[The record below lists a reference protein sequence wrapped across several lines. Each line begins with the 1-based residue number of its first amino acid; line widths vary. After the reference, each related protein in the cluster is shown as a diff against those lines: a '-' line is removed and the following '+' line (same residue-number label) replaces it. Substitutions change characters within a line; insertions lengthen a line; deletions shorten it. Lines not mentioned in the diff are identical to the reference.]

1 MLNIRNEEKNLKRYL
16 KNKVS
21 LNENTVVKILITG
34 TLAFTL
40 TACGGGGGSSSQGI
54 IGAPGIKSPDEK
66 PEEDIKTE
74 TIDKK
79 NEGYEVVG
87 KDVKIEGTITG
98 DTSAKS
104 LTGITAKNSNVES
117 HAEITLASEGS
128 IGISGTT
135 DGKRAVYTIKNN
147 GNISLSGKK
156 SIGMYA
162 KNGVVAENN
171 GVITGSGEGK
181 YQHKNDGTV
190 IEDSFGTIGIGVIN
204 GSKGINNKDIIMAGA
219 YTTGMYAENNSTIEN
234 NGKISLTSK
243 IVRESEFDGDYY
255 YDEDVYSSE
264 RGMRANSNSVAIN
277 NGTITGSGQITGID
291 ARESSQGTNNG
302 NIELESLSQDKDNI
316 VSSGEYY
323 KIVQKQVLSKVR
335 GMIGIDEGTVVINN
349 KNIKLAGN
357 AVGIE
362 VDREASGINSGN
374 ITLNSVEI
382 ETEGYSKGFQEYG
395 IVSDDWQYLEKGK
408 TFSNLVGM
416 YAKSN
421 SKIVNSETGNIVLSG
436 TGFGMKALENSIAEN
451 NGTISVEAG
460 KESWNPTISL
470 ASQEETIYYNWASV
484 VGMSGN
490 ESEIKNNGTINVLY
504 NGIGI
509 NGSDSSNILNMGN
522 INIQSNPNE
531 KIGDLDNV
539 GIALEKGSVGENRGN
554 IIIDSNNGMTS
565 KIENIGV
572 QLIDKES
579 SFINNGKIEIEALG
593 EHIIGIASERE
604 VGGKEIENNGE
615 IKVNYL
621 TSNKEQQEIA
631 IGIAARRSIL
641 NNGKIEIKA
650 NGTRGIG
657 IDSSI
662 WENLENEFKREI
674 LNEKDAEIIV
684 VAGIGK
690 GIVANDNDTKGMVSI
705 KNEGLISITGL
716 LKGENYIT
724 NDDIS
729 TGIEAF
735 SYKENTKGI
744 IINNGRIEVEA
755 LEGSRG
761 IDSFGNDVENNGNI
775 NVIGEDAIGIKV
787 LGEKIKTTAINNR
800 EISINGKNAI
810 GMYAGSNSTAINAE
824 EGVINVGS
832 LAQAG
837 MVADGESALII
848 NKGTINLAQRDG
860 LTEETKDSIA
870 LQSINGG
877 KIENSGTIN
886 IDGDLNLTTGKNSSY
901 VIGTTKDGEYGKIS
915 AKTAKLDG
923 NVVVSTQITK
933 SGFKNEYT
941 LQNVVDAEDITLGDN
956 FKFNSDS
963 LLYDATAKTDT
974 WGNLDATLTRND
986 KTLAD
991 YSTDETKENAEVFGK
1006 YYTEESY
1013 KKLSSDAQS
1022 VISAID
1028 TSSKENLN
1036 KDLGELKPTIYSNIS
1051 RQILDTNKFF
1061 KEQEKEVINT
1071 LGENEYNFAFIGD
1084 YKDVDSKGLIE
1095 GYTSKASGF
1104 IGAINLGNDIF
1115 GTIGYSY
1122 NDIDY
1127 KDNSNG
1133 NIQTIHLGL
1142 NKMLTYEKFDISLGL
1157 NGEYNFNEYNR
1168 EIEFLNRNAK
1178 SDFNSYAVGFTSEIS
1193 RVFGKESYLK
1203 PYLGLDVTYLNY
1215 ESFKEKNAN
1224 SLNVAMDS
1232 QDYVSV
1238 LPKVGIGI
1246 GNKFNNLR
1254 TFANVEY
1261 SYELGNM
1268 NKSQTYM
1275 FEGFEGKAK
1284 LENDNL
1290 ENTLVTTKV
1299 GASYEMN
1306 TLSLTGT
1313 VGKEFGKR
1321 DNTFVTVSLGYKF

>member
-40 TACGGGGGSSSQGI
+40 TACGGGGSSQET
-54 IGAPGIKSPDEK
+54 ANTQSPS
-66 PEEDIKTE
+66 EDIKTE
-74 TIDKK
+74 VINKK
-79 NEGYEVVG
+79 NEGYQVVG
-87 KDVKIEGTITG
+87 KDIKIEGTITG
-98 DTSAKS
+98 DSSVKS
-104 LTGITAKNSNVES
+104 LVGITAKNSNVES
-117 HAEITLASEGS
+117 YAKINLTGEEA

-147 GNISLSGKK
+147 GNISLSGKN

-162 KNGVVAENN
+162 KNGVIAENN

-190 IEDSFGTIGIGVIN
+190 IEDSFGTIGIRVIN
-204 GSKGINNKDIIMAGA
+204 GSKGINNKDIIMDGA

-243 IVRESEFDGDYY
+243 IVVENEIEG
-255 YDEDVYSSE
+255 EVYSSE
-264 RGMRANSNSVAIN
+264 KGMRANSNSVAIN

-291 ARESSQGTNNG
+291 ARESSQGTNDG
-302 NIELESLSQDKDNI
+302 NIELESDI
-316 VSSGEYY
+316 IAISGENS
-323 KIVQKQVLSKVR
+323 KTVVSKVR
-335 GMIGIDEGTVVINN
+335 GMRGRDEGTTVTNN
-349 KNIKLAGN
+349 KIIKLAGK

-362 VDREASGINSGN
+362 VDRKASGVNNGSISLISKNEENYGWTEVVGMSADNSK
-374 ITLNSVEI
+374 ITNNGIIDILN
-382 ETEGYSKGFQEYG
+382 GG
-395 IVSDDWQYLEKGK
+395 IGMQGVNN
-408 TFSNLVGM
+408 SNLV
-416 YAKSN
+416 
-421 SKIVNSETGNIVLSG
+421 
-436 TGFGMKALENSIAEN
+436 N
-451 NGTISVEAG
+451 NGTI
-460 KESWNPTISL
+460 TI
-470 ASQEETIYYNWASV
+470 
-484 VGMSGN
+484 
-490 ESEIKNNGTINVLY
+490 
-504 NGIGI
+504 
-509 NGSDSSNILNMGN
+509 D
-522 INIQSNPNE
+522 
-531 KIGDLDNV
+531 
-539 GIALEKGSVGENRGN
+539 GEG
-554 IIIDSNNGMTS
+554 
-565 KIENIGV
+565 
-572 QLIDKES
+572 
-579 SFINNGKIEIEALG
+579 
-593 EHIIGIASERE
+593 
-604 VGGKEIENNGE
+604 
-615 IKVNYL
+615 
-621 TSNKEQQEIA
+621 
-631 IGIAARRSIL
+631 
-641 NNGKIEIKA
+641 
-650 NGTRGIG
+650 
-657 IDSSI
+657 
-662 WENLENEFKREI
+662 
-674 LNEKDAEIIV
+674 
-684 VAGIGK
+684 
-690 GIVANDNDTKGMVSI
+690 
-705 KNEGLISITGL
+705 
-716 LKGENYIT
+716 
-724 NDDIS
+724 
-729 TGIEAF
+729 
-735 SYKENTKGI
+735 
-744 IINNGRIEVEA
+744 
-755 LEGSRG
+755 
-761 IDSFGNDVENNGNI
+761 
-775 NVIGEDAIGIKV
+775 
-787 LGEKIKTTAINNR
+787 
-800 EISINGKNAI
+800 AI
-810 GMYAGSNSTAINAE
+810 GMYAGANSTAINAE
-824 EGVINVGS
+824 KGIINVGS

-848 NKGTINLAQRDG
+848 NNGTINLAQRDG
-860 LTEETKDSIA
+860 LTEETKESIA

-877 KIENSGTIN
+877 KIENNGTIN

-941 LQNVVDAEDITLGDN
+941 LQNVVDAEDITLGDD

-986 KTLAD
+986 KILAD
-991 YSTDETKENAEVFGK
+991 YSTDETKENAEIFGK
-1006 YYTEESY
+1006 YYAEELY
-1013 KKLSSDAQS
+1013 KNLSSDAQA

-1036 KDLGELKPTIYSNIS
+1036 KNLGELKPTIYSNIS

>member
-40 TACGGGGGSSSQGI
+40 TACGGGGSSQET
-54 IGAPGIKSPDEK
+54 ANTQSPS
-66 PEEDIKTE
+66 EDIKTE
-74 TIDKK
+74 VINKK
-79 NEGYEVVG
+79 NEGYQVVG
-87 KDVKIEGTITG
+87 KDIKIEGTITG
-98 DTSAKS
+98 DSSVKS
-104 LTGITAKNSNVES
+104 LVGITAKNSNVES
-117 HAEITLASEGS
+117 YAKINLTGEEA

-147 GNISLSGKK
+147 GNISLSGKN

-162 KNGVVAENN
+162 ENGVIAENN

-243 IVRESEFDGDYY
+243 IVVENEIEG
-255 YDEDVYSSE
+255 EVYSSE
-264 RGMRANSNSVAIN
+264 KGMRANSNSVAIN

-302 NIELESLSQDKDNI
+302 NIELESDI
-316 VSSGEYY
+316 IASSGENS
-323 KIVQKQVLSKVR
+323 KTVVSKVR
-335 GMIGIDEGTVVINN
+335 GMRGRDEGTTVTNDKI
-349 KNIKLAGN
+349 IKLAGK

-362 VDREASGINSGN
+362 VDRKASGINNGSISLISKNEENYGW
-374 ITLNSVEI
+374 
-382 ETEGYSKGFQEYG
+382 TE
-395 IVSDDWQYLEKGK
+395 V
-408 TFSNLVGM
+408 VGM
-416 YAKSN
+416 SADN
-421 SKIVNSETGNIVLSG
+421 SKIT
-436 TGFGMKALENSIAEN
+436 N
-451 NGTISVEAG
+451 NGTIDILNG
-460 KESWNPTISL
+460 GI
-470 ASQEETIYYNWASV
+470 
-484 VGMSGN
+484 GMQGVNNSN
-490 ESEIKNNGTINVLY
+490 LVNNGTIT
-504 NGIGI
+504 I
-509 NGSDSSNILNMGN
+509 D
-522 INIQSNPNE
+522 
-531 KIGDLDNV
+531 
-539 GIALEKGSVGENRGN
+539 GEG
-554 IIIDSNNGMTS
+554 
-565 KIENIGV
+565 
-572 QLIDKES
+572 
-579 SFINNGKIEIEALG
+579 
-593 EHIIGIASERE
+593 
-604 VGGKEIENNGE
+604 
-615 IKVNYL
+615 
-621 TSNKEQQEIA
+621 
-631 IGIAARRSIL
+631 
-641 NNGKIEIKA
+641 
-650 NGTRGIG
+650 
-657 IDSSI
+657 
-662 WENLENEFKREI
+662 
-674 LNEKDAEIIV
+674 
-684 VAGIGK
+684 
-690 GIVANDNDTKGMVSI
+690 
-705 KNEGLISITGL
+705 
-716 LKGENYIT
+716 
-724 NDDIS
+724 
-729 TGIEAF
+729 
-735 SYKENTKGI
+735 
-744 IINNGRIEVEA
+744 
-755 LEGSRG
+755 
-761 IDSFGNDVENNGNI
+761 
-775 NVIGEDAIGIKV
+775 
-787 LGEKIKTTAINNR
+787 
-800 EISINGKNAI
+800 AI
-810 GMYAGSNSTAINAE
+810 GMYAGANSTAINAE
-824 EGVINVGS
+824 KGIINVGS

-848 NKGTINLAQRDG
+848 NNGTINLAQRDG
-860 LTEETKDSIA
+860 LTEETKESIA

-877 KIENSGTIN
+877 KIENNGTIN

-956 FKFNSDS
+956 FEFNSDS

-974 WGNLDATLTRND
+974 WGNLDATLTRNN
-986 KTLAD
+986 KTLGD
-991 YSTDETKENAEVFGK
+991 YSTEETKENAEIFGK
-1006 YYTEESY
+1006 YYAEELY
-1013 KKLSSDAQS
+1013 KNLSSDAQA

-1036 KDLGELKPTIYSNIS
+1036 KNLGELKPTIYSNIS

-1178 SDFNSYAVGFTSEIS
+1178 SNFNSYAIGFTSEIS

>member
-40 TACGGGGGSSSQGI
+40 TACGGGGSSQET
-54 IGAPGIKSPDEK
+54 ANTQSPS
-66 PEEDIKTE
+66 EDIKTE
-74 TIDKK
+74 VINKK
-79 NEGYEVVG
+79 NEGYQVVG
-87 KDVKIEGTITG
+87 KDIKIEGTITG
-98 DTSAKS
+98 DSSVKS
-104 LTGITAKNSNVES
+104 LVGITAKNSNVES
-117 HAEITLASEGS
+117 YAKINLTGEEA

-147 GNISLSGKK
+147 GNISLSGKN

-162 KNGVVAENN
+162 ENGVIAENN

-204 GSKGINNKDIIMAGA
+204 GSKGINNKDIIMDGA

-243 IVRESEFDGDYY
+243 IVVENEIEG
-255 YDEDVYSSE
+255 EVYSSE
-264 RGMRANSNSVAIN
+264 KGMRASSNSVAIN

-302 NIELESLSQDKDNI
+302 NIELESDI
-316 VSSGEYY
+316 IASSGENS
-323 KIVQKQVLSKVR
+323 KTVVSKVR
-335 GMIGIDEGTVVINN
+335 GMRGRDEGTTVTNN
-349 KNIKLAGN
+349 KIIKLAGK

-362 VDREASGINSGN
+362 VDRKASGVNNGSISLISKNEENYGW
-374 ITLNSVEI
+374 
-382 ETEGYSKGFQEYG
+382 TE
-395 IVSDDWQYLEKGK
+395 V
-408 TFSNLVGM
+408 VGM
-416 YAKSN
+416 SADN
-421 SKIVNSETGNIVLSG
+421 SKIT
-436 TGFGMKALENSIAEN
+436 N
-451 NGTISVEAG
+451 NGTIDILNGGIGMQGINNS
-460 KESWNPTISL
+460 SL
-470 ASQEETIYYNWASV
+470 V
-484 VGMSGN
+484 
-490 ESEIKNNGTINVLY
+490 NNGTIT
-504 NGIGI
+504 I
-509 NGSDSSNILNMGN
+509 D
-522 INIQSNPNE
+522 
-531 KIGDLDNV
+531 
-539 GIALEKGSVGENRGN
+539 GEG
-554 IIIDSNNGMTS
+554 
-565 KIENIGV
+565 
-572 QLIDKES
+572 
-579 SFINNGKIEIEALG
+579 
-593 EHIIGIASERE
+593 
-604 VGGKEIENNGE
+604 
-615 IKVNYL
+615 
-621 TSNKEQQEIA
+621 
-631 IGIAARRSIL
+631 
-641 NNGKIEIKA
+641 
-650 NGTRGIG
+650 
-657 IDSSI
+657 
-662 WENLENEFKREI
+662 
-674 LNEKDAEIIV
+674 
-684 VAGIGK
+684 
-690 GIVANDNDTKGMVSI
+690 
-705 KNEGLISITGL
+705 
-716 LKGENYIT
+716 
-724 NDDIS
+724 
-729 TGIEAF
+729 
-735 SYKENTKGI
+735 
-744 IINNGRIEVEA
+744 
-755 LEGSRG
+755 
-761 IDSFGNDVENNGNI
+761 
-775 NVIGEDAIGIKV
+775 
-787 LGEKIKTTAINNR
+787 
-800 EISINGKNAI
+800 AI
-810 GMYAGSNSTAINAE
+810 GMYAGANSTAINAE
-824 EGVINVGS
+824 KGIINVGS

-974 WGNLDATLTRND
+974 WGNLDATLTRNN
-986 KTLAD
+986 KTLGD
-991 YSTDETKENAEVFGK
+991 YSTEETKENAEIFGK
-1006 YYTEESY
+1006 YYAEELY
-1013 KKLSSDAQS
+1013 KNLSSDAQA

>member
-1 MLNIRNEEKNLKRYL
+1 
-16 KNKVS
+16 
-21 LNENTVVKILITG
+21 
-34 TLAFTL
+34 
-40 TACGGGGGSSSQGI
+40 
-54 IGAPGIKSPDEK
+54 
-66 PEEDIKTE
+66 
-74 TIDKK
+74 
-79 NEGYEVVG
+79 
-87 KDVKIEGTITG
+87 
-98 DTSAKS
+98 
-104 LTGITAKNSNVES
+104 
-117 HAEITLASEGS
+117 
-128 IGISGTT
+128 
-135 DGKRAVYTIKNN
+135 
-147 GNISLSGKK
+147 
-156 SIGMYA
+156 MYA
-162 KNGVVAENN
+162 ENGVIAENN

-204 GSKGINNKDIIMAGA
+204 GSKGINNKDIIMDGA

-243 IVRESEFDGDYY
+243 IVVENEIEG
-255 YDEDVYSSE
+255 EVYSSE
-264 RGMRANSNSVAIN
+264 KGMRANSNSVAIN

-302 NIELESLSQDKDNI
+302 NIELESDI
-316 VSSGEYY
+316 IASSGENS
-323 KIVQKQVLSKVR
+323 KTVVSKVR
-335 GMIGIDEGTVVINN
+335 GMRGRDEGTTVTNDKI
-349 KNIKLAGN
+349 IKLAGK

-362 VDREASGINSGN
+362 VDRKASGINNGSISLISKNEENYGWTEVVGMSADN
-374 ITLNSVEI
+374 SKITNNGIIDILN
-382 ETEGYSKGFQEYG
+382 GG
-395 IVSDDWQYLEKGK
+395 IGMQGVNN
-408 TFSNLVGM
+408 SNLV
-416 YAKSN
+416 
-421 SKIVNSETGNIVLSG
+421 
-436 TGFGMKALENSIAEN
+436 N
-451 NGTISVEAG
+451 NGTI
-460 KESWNPTISL
+460 TI
-470 ASQEETIYYNWASV
+470 
-484 VGMSGN
+484 
-490 ESEIKNNGTINVLY
+490 
-504 NGIGI
+504 
-509 NGSDSSNILNMGN
+509 D
-522 INIQSNPNE
+522 
-531 KIGDLDNV
+531 
-539 GIALEKGSVGENRGN
+539 GEG
-554 IIIDSNNGMTS
+554 
-565 KIENIGV
+565 
-572 QLIDKES
+572 
-579 SFINNGKIEIEALG
+579 
-593 EHIIGIASERE
+593 
-604 VGGKEIENNGE
+604 
-615 IKVNYL
+615 
-621 TSNKEQQEIA
+621 
-631 IGIAARRSIL
+631 
-641 NNGKIEIKA
+641 
-650 NGTRGIG
+650 
-657 IDSSI
+657 
-662 WENLENEFKREI
+662 
-674 LNEKDAEIIV
+674 
-684 VAGIGK
+684 
-690 GIVANDNDTKGMVSI
+690 
-705 KNEGLISITGL
+705 
-716 LKGENYIT
+716 
-724 NDDIS
+724 
-729 TGIEAF
+729 
-735 SYKENTKGI
+735 
-744 IINNGRIEVEA
+744 
-755 LEGSRG
+755 
-761 IDSFGNDVENNGNI
+761 
-775 NVIGEDAIGIKV
+775 
-787 LGEKIKTTAINNR
+787 
-800 EISINGKNAI
+800 AI
-810 GMYAGSNSTAINAE
+810 GMYAGANSTAINAE
-824 EGVINVGS
+824 KGIINVGS

-848 NKGTINLAQRDG
+848 NNGTINLAQRDG
-860 LTEETKDSIA
+860 LTEETKESIA

-877 KIENSGTIN
+877 KIENNGTIN

-956 FKFNSDS
+956 FEFNSDS

-974 WGNLDATLTRND
+974 WGNLDATLTRNN
-986 KTLAD
+986 KTLGD
-991 YSTDETKENAEVFGK
+991 YSTEETKENAEIFGK
-1006 YYTEESY
+1006 YYAEELY
-1013 KKLSSDAQS
+1013 KNLSSDAQA

-1036 KDLGELKPTIYSNIS
+1036 KNLGELKPTIYSNIS

-1193 RVFGKESYLK
+1193 RVFGKESYLT
-1203 PYLGLDVTYLNY
+1203 PYLGLDVTYLNH

>member
-40 TACGGGGGSSSQGI
+40 TACGGGGSSQET
-54 IGAPGIKSPDEK
+54 ANTQSPS
-66 PEEDIKTE
+66 EDIKTE
-74 TIDKK
+74 VINKK
-79 NEGYEVVG
+79 NEGYQVVG
-87 KDVKIEGTITG
+87 KDIKIEGTITG
-98 DTSAKS
+98 DSSVKS
-104 LTGITAKNSNVES
+104 LVGITAKNSNVES
-117 HAEITLASEGS
+117 YAKINLTGEEA

-147 GNISLSGKK
+147 GNISLSGKN

-162 KNGVVAENN
+162 ENGVIAENN

-204 GSKGINNKDIIMAGA
+204 GSKGINNKDIIMTGA
-219 YTTGMYAENNSTIEN
+219 YTTGMYAKNNSTIEN

-243 IVRESEFDGDYY
+243 IVVENEIEG
-255 YDEDVYSSE
+255 EVYSSE
-264 RGMRANSNSVAIN
+264 KGMRANSNSVAIN

-291 ARESSQGTNNG
+291 ARESSQGTNDG
-302 NIELESLSQDKDNI
+302 NIELESDI
-316 VSSGEYY
+316 IASSGENS
-323 KIVQKQVLSKVR
+323 KTVVSKVR
-335 GMIGIDEGTVVINN
+335 GMRGRDEGTTVTNDKI
-349 KNIKLAGN
+349 IKLAGK

-362 VDREASGINSGN
+362 VDRKASGINNGSISLISKNEENYGWTEVVGMSADN
-374 ITLNSVEI
+374 SKITNNGIIDILN
-382 ETEGYSKGFQEYG
+382 GG
-395 IVSDDWQYLEKGK
+395 IGMQGVNN
-408 TFSNLVGM
+408 SNLV
-416 YAKSN
+416 
-421 SKIVNSETGNIVLSG
+421 
-436 TGFGMKALENSIAEN
+436 N
-451 NGTISVEAG
+451 NGTI
-460 KESWNPTISL
+460 TI
-470 ASQEETIYYNWASV
+470 
-484 VGMSGN
+484 
-490 ESEIKNNGTINVLY
+490 
-504 NGIGI
+504 
-509 NGSDSSNILNMGN
+509 D
-522 INIQSNPNE
+522 
-531 KIGDLDNV
+531 
-539 GIALEKGSVGENRGN
+539 GEG
-554 IIIDSNNGMTS
+554 
-565 KIENIGV
+565 
-572 QLIDKES
+572 
-579 SFINNGKIEIEALG
+579 
-593 EHIIGIASERE
+593 
-604 VGGKEIENNGE
+604 
-615 IKVNYL
+615 
-621 TSNKEQQEIA
+621 
-631 IGIAARRSIL
+631 
-641 NNGKIEIKA
+641 
-650 NGTRGIG
+650 
-657 IDSSI
+657 
-662 WENLENEFKREI
+662 
-674 LNEKDAEIIV
+674 
-684 VAGIGK
+684 
-690 GIVANDNDTKGMVSI
+690 
-705 KNEGLISITGL
+705 
-716 LKGENYIT
+716 
-724 NDDIS
+724 
-729 TGIEAF
+729 
-735 SYKENTKGI
+735 
-744 IINNGRIEVEA
+744 
-755 LEGSRG
+755 
-761 IDSFGNDVENNGNI
+761 
-775 NVIGEDAIGIKV
+775 
-787 LGEKIKTTAINNR
+787 
-800 EISINGKNAI
+800 AI
-810 GMYAGSNSTAINAE
+810 GMYAGANSTAINAE
-824 EGVINVGS
+824 KGIINVGS

-848 NKGTINLAQRDG
+848 NNGTINLAQRDG
-860 LTEETKDSIA
+860 LTEETKESIA

-877 KIENSGTIN
+877 KIENNGTIN

-956 FKFNSDS
+956 FEFNSDS

-974 WGNLDATLTRND
+974 WGNLDATLTRNN
-986 KTLAD
+986 KTLGD
-991 YSTDETKENAEVFGK
+991 YSTEETKENAEIFGK
-1006 YYTEESY
+1006 YYAEELY
-1013 KKLSSDAQS
+1013 KNLSSDAQA

-1036 KDLGELKPTIYSNIS
+1036 KNLGELKPTIYSNIS

>member
-16 KNKVS
+16 KNKIS
-21 LNENTVVKILITG
+21 LNENTIVKILITG

-40 TACGGGGGSSSQGI
+40 TACGGGGGSSSQGT
-54 IGAPGIKSPDEK
+54 IGAPGIESPDEK

-117 HAEITLASEGS
+117 HAEITLASERS

-162 KNGVVAENN
+162 ENGVVAENN

-243 IVRESEFDGDYY
+243 IVRESGFDGDYY

-264 RGMRANSNSVAIN
+264 KGMRANSNSVAIN

-302 NIELESLSQDKDNI
+302 NIELESDI
-316 VSSGEYY
+316 IASSGENS
-323 KIVQKQVLSKVR
+323 KTVVSKVR
-335 GMIGIDEGTVVINN
+335 GMRGRDEGTTVTNDKI
-349 KNIKLAGN
+349 IKLAGK

-362 VDREASGINSGN
+362 VDRKASGINNGSISLISKNEENYGWTEVVGMSADN
-374 ITLNSVEI
+374 SKITNNGIIDILN
-382 ETEGYSKGFQEYG
+382 GG
-395 IVSDDWQYLEKGK
+395 IGMQGVNN
-408 TFSNLVGM
+408 SNLV
-416 YAKSN
+416 
-421 SKIVNSETGNIVLSG
+421 
-436 TGFGMKALENSIAEN
+436 N
-451 NGTISVEAG
+451 NGTI
-460 KESWNPTISL
+460 TI
-470 ASQEETIYYNWASV
+470 
-484 VGMSGN
+484 
-490 ESEIKNNGTINVLY
+490 
-504 NGIGI
+504 
-509 NGSDSSNILNMGN
+509 D
-522 INIQSNPNE
+522 
-531 KIGDLDNV
+531 
-539 GIALEKGSVGENRGN
+539 GEG
-554 IIIDSNNGMTS
+554 
-565 KIENIGV
+565 
-572 QLIDKES
+572 
-579 SFINNGKIEIEALG
+579 
-593 EHIIGIASERE
+593 
-604 VGGKEIENNGE
+604 
-615 IKVNYL
+615 
-621 TSNKEQQEIA
+621 
-631 IGIAARRSIL
+631 
-641 NNGKIEIKA
+641 
-650 NGTRGIG
+650 
-657 IDSSI
+657 
-662 WENLENEFKREI
+662 
-674 LNEKDAEIIV
+674 
-684 VAGIGK
+684 
-690 GIVANDNDTKGMVSI
+690 
-705 KNEGLISITGL
+705 
-716 LKGENYIT
+716 
-724 NDDIS
+724 
-729 TGIEAF
+729 
-735 SYKENTKGI
+735 
-744 IINNGRIEVEA
+744 
-755 LEGSRG
+755 
-761 IDSFGNDVENNGNI
+761 
-775 NVIGEDAIGIKV
+775 
-787 LGEKIKTTAINNR
+787 
-800 EISINGKNAI
+800 AI
-810 GMYAGSNSTAINAE
+810 GMYAGANSTAINAE
-824 EGVINVGS
+824 KGIINVGS

-901 VIGTTKDGEYGKIS
+901 VIRTTKDGEYGKIS

>member
-16 KNKVS
+16 KNKIS
-21 LNENTVVKILITG
+21 LNENTIVKILITG

-40 TACGGGGGSSSQGI
+40 TACGGGGGSSSQGT
-54 IGAPGIKSPDEK
+54 IGAPGIESPDEK

-98 DTSAKS
+98 DTTAKS

-117 HAEITLASEGS
+117 HAEITLASEGA

-147 GNISLSGKK
+147 GNISLSGKN

-162 KNGVVAENN
+162 ENGVIAENN
-171 GVITGSGEGK
+171 GVITGRGEGK
-181 YQHKNDGTV
+181 YQQKNDGTV

-204 GSKGINNKDIIMAGA
+204 GSKGINNKDIIMDGA
-219 YTTGMYAENNSTIEN
+219 YTIGMYAEENSTIEN
-234 NGKISLTSK
+234 NGNISLTSK
-243 IVRESEFDGDYY
+243 IVVENEIEG
-255 YDEDVYSSE
+255 EVYSSE
-264 RGMRANSNSVAIN
+264 RGMRANSNSIAIN

-291 ARESSQGTNNG
+291 ARESSQGTNDG
-302 NIELESLSQDKDNI
+302 NIELESDI
-316 VSSGEYY
+316 IAISGENS
-323 KIVQKQVLSKVR
+323 KTVVSKVR
-335 GMIGIDEGTVVINN
+335 GMRGRDEGTTVTNN
-349 KNIKLAGN
+349 KIIKLAGK

-362 VDREASGINSGN
+362 VDRKASGVNNGSISLISKNEENYGW
-374 ITLNSVEI
+374 
-382 ETEGYSKGFQEYG
+382 TE
-395 IVSDDWQYLEKGK
+395 V
-408 TFSNLVGM
+408 VGM
-416 YAKSN
+416 SADN
-421 SKIVNSETGNIVLSG
+421 SKIT
-436 TGFGMKALENSIAEN
+436 N
-451 NGTISVEAG
+451 NGTIDILNGGIGMQGINNS
-460 KESWNPTISL
+460 SL
-470 ASQEETIYYNWASV
+470 V
-484 VGMSGN
+484 
-490 ESEIKNNGTINVLY
+490 NNGTIN
-504 NGIGI
+504 I
-509 NGSDSSNILNMGN
+509 D
-522 INIQSNPNE
+522 
-531 KIGDLDNV
+531 
-539 GIALEKGSVGENRGN
+539 GEN
-554 IIIDSNNGMTS
+554 S
-565 KIENIGV
+565 
-572 QLIDKES
+572 
-579 SFINNGKIEIEALG
+579 
-593 EHIIGIASERE
+593 
-604 VGGKEIENNGE
+604 
-615 IKVNYL
+615 
-621 TSNKEQQEIA
+621 
-631 IGIAARRSIL
+631 
-641 NNGKIEIKA
+641 
-650 NGTRGIG
+650 
-657 IDSSI
+657 
-662 WENLENEFKREI
+662 
-674 LNEKDAEIIV
+674 
-684 VAGIGK
+684 
-690 GIVANDNDTKGMVSI
+690 
-705 KNEGLISITGL
+705 
-716 LKGENYIT
+716 
-724 NDDIS
+724 
-729 TGIEAF
+729 
-735 SYKENTKGI
+735 
-744 IINNGRIEVEA
+744 
-755 LEGSRG
+755 
-761 IDSFGNDVENNGNI
+761 
-775 NVIGEDAIGIKV
+775 
-787 LGEKIKTTAINNR
+787 
-800 EISINGKNAI
+800 I
-810 GMYAGSNSTAINAE
+810 GMYAGSNSTAINTE
-824 EGVINVGS
+824 KGVINVGS

-886 IDGDLNLTTGKNSSY
+886 IDGDLNLITGKNSSY

-923 NVVVSTQITK
+923 NIVVSTQITK

-963 LLYDATAKTDT
+963 LLYDATAKTDA

-1071 LGENEYNFAFIGD
+1071 LGENDYNFAFIGD

-1224 SLNVAMDS
+1224 SLNVTMNS

-1238 LPKVGIGI
+1238 SPKVGIGV
-1246 GNKFNNLR
+1246 GNKFNNLK

-1290 ENTLVTTKV
+1290 ENALVTTKV

-1306 TLSLTGT
+1306 TLSLAGT

>member
-16 KNKVS
+16 KNKIS

-40 TACGGGGGSSSQGI
+40 TACGGGGSSQET
-54 IGAPGIKSPDEK
+54 ANTQSPS
-66 PEEDIKTE
+66 EDIKTE
-74 TIDKK
+74 VINKK
-79 NEGYEVVG
+79 NEGYQVVG
-87 KDVKIEGTITG
+87 KDIKIEGTITG
-98 DTSAKS
+98 DSSVKS
-104 LTGITAKNSNVES
+104 LVGITAKNSNVES
-117 HAEITLASEGS
+117 YAKINLTGEEA

-147 GNISLSGKK
+147 GKISLSGKN

-162 KNGVVAENN
+162 ENGVIAENN
-171 GVITGSGEGK
+171 GIITGSGEGK

-243 IVRESEFDGDYY
+243 IVVENEIEG
-255 YDEDVYSSE
+255 EVYSSE
-264 RGMRANSNSVAIN
+264 KGMRANSNSVAIN

-302 NIELESLSQDKDNI
+302 NIELESDI
-316 VSSGEYY
+316 IASSGENS
-323 KIVQKQVLSKVR
+323 KTVVSKVR
-335 GMIGIDEGTVVINN
+335 GMRGRDEGTTVTNDKI
-349 KNIKLAGN
+349 IKLAGK

-362 VDREASGINSGN
+362 VDRKASGVNNGSISLISKNEENYGW
-374 ITLNSVEI
+374 
-382 ETEGYSKGFQEYG
+382 TE
-395 IVSDDWQYLEKGK
+395 V
-408 TFSNLVGM
+408 VGM
-416 YAKSN
+416 SADN
-421 SKIVNSETGNIVLSG
+421 SKIT
-436 TGFGMKALENSIAEN
+436 N
-451 NGTISVEAG
+451 NGTIDILNG
-460 KESWNPTISL
+460 GI
-470 ASQEETIYYNWASV
+470 
-484 VGMSGN
+484 GMQGVNNSN
-490 ESEIKNNGTINVLY
+490 LVNNGTIT
-504 NGIGI
+504 I
-509 NGSDSSNILNMGN
+509 D
-522 INIQSNPNE
+522 
-531 KIGDLDNV
+531 
-539 GIALEKGSVGENRGN
+539 GEG
-554 IIIDSNNGMTS
+554 
-565 KIENIGV
+565 
-572 QLIDKES
+572 
-579 SFINNGKIEIEALG
+579 
-593 EHIIGIASERE
+593 
-604 VGGKEIENNGE
+604 
-615 IKVNYL
+615 
-621 TSNKEQQEIA
+621 
-631 IGIAARRSIL
+631 
-641 NNGKIEIKA
+641 
-650 NGTRGIG
+650 
-657 IDSSI
+657 
-662 WENLENEFKREI
+662 
-674 LNEKDAEIIV
+674 
-684 VAGIGK
+684 
-690 GIVANDNDTKGMVSI
+690 
-705 KNEGLISITGL
+705 
-716 LKGENYIT
+716 
-724 NDDIS
+724 
-729 TGIEAF
+729 
-735 SYKENTKGI
+735 
-744 IINNGRIEVEA
+744 
-755 LEGSRG
+755 
-761 IDSFGNDVENNGNI
+761 
-775 NVIGEDAIGIKV
+775 
-787 LGEKIKTTAINNR
+787 
-800 EISINGKNAI
+800 AI
-810 GMYAGSNSTAINAE
+810 GMYAGANSTAINAE
-824 EGVINVGS
+824 KGVINVGS

-837 MVADGESALII
+837 MVADGENAEVI
-848 NKGTINLAQRDG
+848 NYGTINILQRDD
-860 LTEETKDSIA
+860 LTDKNKENFA
-870 LQSINGG
+870 LQAKNNG
-877 KIENSGTIN
+877 KIENHGTIN
-886 IDGDLNLTTGKNSSY
+886 IEGDLNLTTGKDSSY

-941 LQNVVDAEDITLGDN
+941 LQNVVDAEDITLGNN
-956 FKFNSDS
+956 FEFNSDS

-986 KTLAD
+986 KTLGD
-991 YSTDETKENAEVFGK
+991 YSTEETKENAEVFGK
-1006 YYTEESY
+1006 YYAEELY
-1013 KKLSSDAQS
+1013 KNLSSDAQA

-1036 KDLGELKPTIYSNIS
+1036 KNLGELKPTIYSNIS

>member
-40 TACGGGGGSSSQGI
+40 TACGGGGSSQET
-54 IGAPGIKSPDEK
+54 ANTQSPS
-66 PEEDIKTE
+66 EDIKTE
-74 TIDKK
+74 VINKK
-79 NEGYEVVG
+79 NEGYQVVG
-87 KDVKIEGTITG
+87 KDIKIEGTITG
-98 DTSAKS
+98 DSSVKS
-104 LTGITAKNSNVES
+104 LVGITAKNSNVES
-117 HAEITLASEGS
+117 YAKINLTGEEA

-135 DGKRAVYTIKNN
+135 DGKRAIYTIKNN
-147 GNISLSGKK
+147 GNISLSGKN

-162 KNGVVAENN
+162 ENGVIAENN

-190 IEDSFGTIGIGVIN
+190 IEDSFGTIGIRVIN
-204 GSKGINNKDIIMAGA
+204 GSKGINNKDIIMDGA

-243 IVRESEFDGDYY
+243 IVVENEIEG
-255 YDEDVYSSE
+255 EVYSSE
-264 RGMRANSNSVAIN
+264 KGMRANSNSVAIN

-291 ARESSQGTNNG
+291 ARESSQGTNDG
-302 NIELESLSQDKDNI
+302 NIELESDI
-316 VSSGEYY
+316 IAISGENS
-323 KIVQKQVLSKVR
+323 KTVVSKVR
-335 GMIGIDEGTVVINN
+335 GMRGRDEGTTVTNN
-349 KNIKLAGN
+349 KIIKLAGK

-362 VDREASGINSGN
+362 VDRKASGVNNGSISLISKNEENYGW
-374 ITLNSVEI
+374 
-382 ETEGYSKGFQEYG
+382 TE
-395 IVSDDWQYLEKGK
+395 V
-408 TFSNLVGM
+408 VGM
-416 YAKSN
+416 SADN
-421 SKIVNSETGNIVLSG
+421 SKIT
-436 TGFGMKALENSIAEN
+436 N
-451 NGTISVEAG
+451 NGTIDILNGGIGMQGINNS
-460 KESWNPTISL
+460 SL
-470 ASQEETIYYNWASV
+470 V
-484 VGMSGN
+484 
-490 ESEIKNNGTINVLY
+490 NNGTIT
-504 NGIGI
+504 I
-509 NGSDSSNILNMGN
+509 D
-522 INIQSNPNE
+522 
-531 KIGDLDNV
+531 
-539 GIALEKGSVGENRGN
+539 GEG
-554 IIIDSNNGMTS
+554 
-565 KIENIGV
+565 
-572 QLIDKES
+572 
-579 SFINNGKIEIEALG
+579 
-593 EHIIGIASERE
+593 
-604 VGGKEIENNGE
+604 
-615 IKVNYL
+615 
-621 TSNKEQQEIA
+621 
-631 IGIAARRSIL
+631 
-641 NNGKIEIKA
+641 
-650 NGTRGIG
+650 
-657 IDSSI
+657 
-662 WENLENEFKREI
+662 
-674 LNEKDAEIIV
+674 
-684 VAGIGK
+684 
-690 GIVANDNDTKGMVSI
+690 
-705 KNEGLISITGL
+705 
-716 LKGENYIT
+716 
-724 NDDIS
+724 
-729 TGIEAF
+729 
-735 SYKENTKGI
+735 
-744 IINNGRIEVEA
+744 
-755 LEGSRG
+755 
-761 IDSFGNDVENNGNI
+761 
-775 NVIGEDAIGIKV
+775 
-787 LGEKIKTTAINNR
+787 
-800 EISINGKNAI
+800 AI
-810 GMYAGSNSTAINAE
+810 GMYAGANSTAINAE
-824 EGVINVGS
+824 KGIINVGS

-848 NKGTINLAQRDG
+848 NNGTINLAQRNG
-860 LTEETKDSIA
+860 LTEETKESIA

-877 KIENSGTIN
+877 KIENNGTIN
-886 IDGDLNLTTGKNSSY
+886 IDGDLNLTTGKDSSY

-986 KTLAD
+986 KILAD

-1006 YYTEESY
+1006 YYAEELY
-1013 KKLSSDAQS
+1013 KNLSSDAQA

-1028 TSSKENLN
+1028 TRSKENLN
-1036 KDLGELKPTIYSNIS
+1036 KNLGELKPTIYSNIS

>member
-16 KNKVS
+16 KNKIS

-40 TACGGGGGSSSQGI
+40 TACGGGGSSQET
-54 IGAPGIKSPDEK
+54 ANTQFPS
-66 PEEDIKTE
+66 EDIKTE
-74 TIDKK
+74 VINKK
-79 NEGYEVVG
+79 NEGYQVVG
-87 KDVKIEGTITG
+87 KDIKIEGTITG
-98 DTSAKS
+98 DSSVKS
-104 LTGITAKNSNVES
+104 LVGITAKNSNVES
-117 HAEITLASEGS
+117 YAEINLAGEEA

-135 DGKRAVYTIKNN
+135 DGKRAIYTIKNN
-147 GNISLSGKK
+147 GKISLSGKN

-162 KNGVVAENN
+162 ENGVIAENN

-243 IVRESEFDGDYY
+243 IVVENEIEG
-255 YDEDVYSSE
+255 EVYSSE
-264 RGMRANSNSVAIN
+264 KGMRANSNSVAIN

-291 ARESSQGTNNG
+291 ARESSQGTNDG
-302 NIELESLSQDKDNI
+302 NIELESDI
-316 VSSGEYY
+316 IAISGENS
-323 KIVQKQVLSKVR
+323 KTVVSKVR
-335 GMIGIDEGTVVINN
+335 GMRGRDEGTTVTNN
-349 KNIKLAGN
+349 KIIKLAGK

-362 VDREASGINSGN
+362 VDRKASGVNNGSISLISKNEENYGWTEVVGMSADNSK
-374 ITLNSVEI
+374 ITNNGIIDILN
-382 ETEGYSKGFQEYG
+382 GG
-395 IVSDDWQYLEKGK
+395 IGMQGVNN
-408 TFSNLVGM
+408 SNLV
-416 YAKSN
+416 
-421 SKIVNSETGNIVLSG
+421 
-436 TGFGMKALENSIAEN
+436 N
-451 NGTISVEAG
+451 NGTI
-460 KESWNPTISL
+460 TI
-470 ASQEETIYYNWASV
+470 
-484 VGMSGN
+484 
-490 ESEIKNNGTINVLY
+490 
-504 NGIGI
+504 
-509 NGSDSSNILNMGN
+509 D
-522 INIQSNPNE
+522 
-531 KIGDLDNV
+531 
-539 GIALEKGSVGENRGN
+539 GEG
-554 IIIDSNNGMTS
+554 
-565 KIENIGV
+565 
-572 QLIDKES
+572 
-579 SFINNGKIEIEALG
+579 
-593 EHIIGIASERE
+593 
-604 VGGKEIENNGE
+604 
-615 IKVNYL
+615 
-621 TSNKEQQEIA
+621 
-631 IGIAARRSIL
+631 
-641 NNGKIEIKA
+641 
-650 NGTRGIG
+650 
-657 IDSSI
+657 
-662 WENLENEFKREI
+662 
-674 LNEKDAEIIV
+674 
-684 VAGIGK
+684 
-690 GIVANDNDTKGMVSI
+690 
-705 KNEGLISITGL
+705 
-716 LKGENYIT
+716 
-724 NDDIS
+724 
-729 TGIEAF
+729 
-735 SYKENTKGI
+735 
-744 IINNGRIEVEA
+744 
-755 LEGSRG
+755 
-761 IDSFGNDVENNGNI
+761 
-775 NVIGEDAIGIKV
+775 
-787 LGEKIKTTAINNR
+787 
-800 EISINGKNAI
+800 AI
-810 GMYAGSNSTAINAE
+810 GMYAGANSTAINAE
-824 EGVINVGS
+824 KGIINVGS

-848 NKGTINLAQRDG
+848 NNGTINLAQRDG
-860 LTEETKDSIA
+860 LTEETKESIA

-877 KIENSGTIN
+877 KIENNGTIN

-956 FKFNSDS
+956 FEFNSDS

-974 WGNLDATLTRND
+974 WGNLDATLTRNN
-986 KTLAD
+986 KTLGD
-991 YSTDETKENAEVFGK
+991 YSNEETKENAEIFGK
-1006 YYTEESY
+1006 YYVEELY
-1013 KKLSSDAQS
+1013 KNLSSDAQA

-1036 KDLGELKPTIYSNIS
+1036 KNLGELKPTIYSNIS

-1104 IGAINLGNDIF
+1104 IGAINLGNDIL

-1142 NKMLTYEKFDISLGL
+1142 NKILTYEKFDISLGL

-1178 SDFNSYAVGFTSEIS
+1178 SNFNSYAIGFTSEIS

>member
-40 TACGGGGGSSSQGI
+40 TACGGGGSSQET
-54 IGAPGIKSPDEK
+54 ANTQSPS
-66 PEEDIKTE
+66 EDIKTE
-74 TIDKK
+74 VINKK
-79 NEGYEVVG
+79 NEGYQVVG
-87 KDVKIEGTITG
+87 KDIKIEGTITG
-98 DTSAKS
+98 DSSVKS
-104 LTGITAKNSNVES
+104 LVGITAKNSNVES
-117 HAEITLASEGS
+117 YAKINLTGEEA

-147 GNISLSGKK
+147 GNISLSGKN

-162 KNGVVAENN
+162 ENGVIAENN

-204 GSKGINNKDIIMAGA
+204 GSKGINNKDIIMTGA
-219 YTTGMYAENNSTIEN
+219 YTTGMYAKNNSTIEN

-243 IVRESEFDGDYY
+243 IVVENEIEG
-255 YDEDVYSSE
+255 EVYSSE
-264 RGMRANSNSVAIN
+264 KGMRANSNSVAIN

-302 NIELESLSQDKDNI
+302 NIELESDI
-316 VSSGEYY
+316 IAISGENS
-323 KIVQKQVLSKVR
+323 KTVVSKVR
-335 GMIGIDEGTVVINN
+335 GMRGRDEGTTVTNDKI
-349 KNIKLAGN
+349 IKLAGK

-362 VDREASGINSGN
+362 VDRKASGINNGSISLISKNEENYGWTEVVGMSADN
-374 ITLNSVEI
+374 SKITNNGIIDILN
-382 ETEGYSKGFQEYG
+382 GG
-395 IVSDDWQYLEKGK
+395 IGMQGVNN
-408 TFSNLVGM
+408 SNLV
-416 YAKSN
+416 
-421 SKIVNSETGNIVLSG
+421 
-436 TGFGMKALENSIAEN
+436 N
-451 NGTISVEAG
+451 NGTI
-460 KESWNPTISL
+460 TI
-470 ASQEETIYYNWASV
+470 
-484 VGMSGN
+484 
-490 ESEIKNNGTINVLY
+490 
-504 NGIGI
+504 
-509 NGSDSSNILNMGN
+509 D
-522 INIQSNPNE
+522 
-531 KIGDLDNV
+531 
-539 GIALEKGSVGENRGN
+539 GEG
-554 IIIDSNNGMTS
+554 
-565 KIENIGV
+565 
-572 QLIDKES
+572 
-579 SFINNGKIEIEALG
+579 
-593 EHIIGIASERE
+593 
-604 VGGKEIENNGE
+604 
-615 IKVNYL
+615 
-621 TSNKEQQEIA
+621 
-631 IGIAARRSIL
+631 
-641 NNGKIEIKA
+641 
-650 NGTRGIG
+650 
-657 IDSSI
+657 
-662 WENLENEFKREI
+662 
-674 LNEKDAEIIV
+674 
-684 VAGIGK
+684 
-690 GIVANDNDTKGMVSI
+690 
-705 KNEGLISITGL
+705 
-716 LKGENYIT
+716 
-724 NDDIS
+724 
-729 TGIEAF
+729 
-735 SYKENTKGI
+735 
-744 IINNGRIEVEA
+744 
-755 LEGSRG
+755 
-761 IDSFGNDVENNGNI
+761 
-775 NVIGEDAIGIKV
+775 
-787 LGEKIKTTAINNR
+787 
-800 EISINGKNAI
+800 AI
-810 GMYAGSNSTAINAE
+810 GMYAGANSTAINAE
-824 EGVINVGS
+824 KGIINVGS

-848 NKGTINLAQRDG
+848 NNGTINLAQRDG
-860 LTEETKDSIA
+860 LTEETKESIA

-877 KIENSGTIN
+877 KIENNGTIN

-956 FKFNSDS
+956 FEFNSDS

-974 WGNLDATLTRND
+974 WGNLDATLTRNN
-986 KTLAD
+986 KTLGD
-991 YSTDETKENAEVFGK
+991 YSTEETKENAEIFGK
-1006 YYTEESY
+1006 YYAEELY
-1013 KKLSSDAQS
+1013 KNLSSDAQA

-1036 KDLGELKPTIYSNIS
+1036 KNLGELKPTIYSNIS

>member
-40 TACGGGGGSSSQGI
+40 TACGGGGSSQET
-54 IGAPGIKSPDEK
+54 ANTQSPS
-66 PEEDIKTE
+66 EDIKTE
-74 TIDKK
+74 VINKK
-79 NEGYEVVG
+79 NEGYQVVG
-87 KDVKIEGTITG
+87 KDIKIEGTITG
-98 DTSAKS
+98 DSSVKS
-104 LTGITAKNSNVES
+104 LVGITAKNSNVES
-117 HAEITLASEGS
+117 YAKINLAGEEA

-135 DGKRAVYTIKNN
+135 DGKRAIYTIKNN
-147 GNISLSGKK
+147 GKISLSGKN

-162 KNGVVAENN
+162 ENGVIAENN

-204 GSKGINNKDIIMAGA
+204 GSKGINNKDIIMDGA

-243 IVRESEFDGDYY
+243 IVVENEIEG
-255 YDEDVYSSE
+255 EVYSSE
-264 RGMRANSNSVAIN
+264 KGMRASSNSVAIN

-291 ARESSQGTNNG
+291 ARESSQGTNDG
-302 NIELESLSQDKDNI
+302 NIELESDI
-316 VSSGEYY
+316 IAISGENS
-323 KIVQKQVLSKVR
+323 KTVVSKVR
-335 GMIGIDEGTVVINN
+335 GMRGRDEGTTVTNN
-349 KNIKLAGN
+349 KIIKLAGK

-362 VDREASGINSGN
+362 VDRKASGVNNGSISLISKNEENYGWTEVVGMSADNSK
-374 ITLNSVEI
+374 ITNNGIIDILN
-382 ETEGYSKGFQEYG
+382 GG
-395 IVSDDWQYLEKGK
+395 IGMQGVNN
-408 TFSNLVGM
+408 SNLV
-416 YAKSN
+416 
-421 SKIVNSETGNIVLSG
+421 
-436 TGFGMKALENSIAEN
+436 N
-451 NGTISVEAG
+451 NGTI
-460 KESWNPTISL
+460 TI
-470 ASQEETIYYNWASV
+470 
-484 VGMSGN
+484 
-490 ESEIKNNGTINVLY
+490 
-504 NGIGI
+504 
-509 NGSDSSNILNMGN
+509 D
-522 INIQSNPNE
+522 
-531 KIGDLDNV
+531 
-539 GIALEKGSVGENRGN
+539 GEG
-554 IIIDSNNGMTS
+554 
-565 KIENIGV
+565 
-572 QLIDKES
+572 
-579 SFINNGKIEIEALG
+579 
-593 EHIIGIASERE
+593 
-604 VGGKEIENNGE
+604 
-615 IKVNYL
+615 
-621 TSNKEQQEIA
+621 
-631 IGIAARRSIL
+631 
-641 NNGKIEIKA
+641 
-650 NGTRGIG
+650 
-657 IDSSI
+657 
-662 WENLENEFKREI
+662 
-674 LNEKDAEIIV
+674 
-684 VAGIGK
+684 
-690 GIVANDNDTKGMVSI
+690 
-705 KNEGLISITGL
+705 
-716 LKGENYIT
+716 
-724 NDDIS
+724 
-729 TGIEAF
+729 
-735 SYKENTKGI
+735 
-744 IINNGRIEVEA
+744 
-755 LEGSRG
+755 
-761 IDSFGNDVENNGNI
+761 
-775 NVIGEDAIGIKV
+775 
-787 LGEKIKTTAINNR
+787 
-800 EISINGKNAI
+800 AI
-810 GMYAGSNSTAINAE
+810 GMYAGANSTAINAE
-824 EGVINVGS
+824 KGIINVGS

-848 NKGTINLAQRDG
+848 NNGTINLAQRNG
-860 LTEETKDSIA
+860 LTEETKESIA

-877 KIENSGTIN
+877 KIENNGTIN

>member
-16 KNKVS
+16 KNKIS
-21 LNENTVVKILITG
+21 LNENTIVKILITG

-40 TACGGGGGSSSQGI
+40 TACGGGGGSSSQGT
-54 IGAPGIKSPDEK
+54 IGAPGIESPDEK

-162 KNGVVAENN
+162 ENGVVAENN

-190 IEDSFGTIGIGVIN
+190 IEDSFGTIGIVVIN

-219 YTTGMYAENNSTIEN
+219 YTTGMYAENNSTIKN

-243 IVRESEFDGDYY
+243 IVRESGFDGDYY

-362 VDREASGINSGN
+362 VDKKASGINSGN

-382 ETEGYSKGFQEYG
+382 ETEAYSKGFQEDG
-395 IVSDDWQYLEKGK
+395 IISDEWQYLEKGK

-451 NGTISVEAG
+451 NGTI
-460 KESWNPTISL
+460 
-470 ASQEETIYYNWASV
+470 
-484 VGMSGN
+484 
-490 ESEIKNNGTINVLY
+490 NVLY

-509 NGSDSSNILNMGN
+509 NGSDSSNILNTGN

-604 VGGKEIENNGE
+604 VGGEEIENNGE

-631 IGIAARRSIL
+631 IGIAAKRSIL

-657 IDSSI
+657 IDSFI

>member
-40 TACGGGGGSSSQGI
+40 TACGGGGSSQET
-54 IGAPGIKSPDEK
+54 ANTQSPS
-66 PEEDIKTE
+66 EDIKTE
-74 TIDKK
+74 VINKK
-79 NEGYEVVG
+79 NEGYQVVG
-87 KDVKIEGTITG
+87 KDIKIEGTITG
-98 DTSAKS
+98 DSSVKS
-104 LTGITAKNSNVES
+104 LVGITAKNSNVES
-117 HAEITLASEGS
+117 YAEINLAGEEA

-135 DGKRAVYTIKNN
+135 DGKRAIYTIKNN
-147 GNISLSGKK
+147 GKISLSGKN

-162 KNGVVAENN
+162 ENGVIAENN
-171 GVITGSGEGK
+171 GTITGSGEGK

-243 IVRESEFDGDYY
+243 IVVENEIEG
-255 YDEDVYSSE
+255 EVYSSE
-264 RGMRANSNSVAIN
+264 KGMRASSNSVAIN

-302 NIELESLSQDKDNI
+302 NIELESDI
-316 VSSGEYY
+316 IASSGENS
-323 KIVQKQVLSKVR
+323 KTVVSKVR
-335 GMIGIDEGTVVINN
+335 GMRGRDEGTTVTNDKI
-349 KNIKLAGN
+349 IKLAGK

-362 VDREASGINSGN
+362 VDRKASGVNNGSISLISKNEENYGW
-374 ITLNSVEI
+374 
-382 ETEGYSKGFQEYG
+382 TE
-395 IVSDDWQYLEKGK
+395 V
-408 TFSNLVGM
+408 VGM
-416 YAKSN
+416 SADN
-421 SKIVNSETGNIVLSG
+421 SKIT
-436 TGFGMKALENSIAEN
+436 N
-451 NGTISVEAG
+451 NGTIDILNG
-460 KESWNPTISL
+460 GI
-470 ASQEETIYYNWASV
+470 
-484 VGMSGN
+484 GMQGVNNSN
-490 ESEIKNNGTINVLY
+490 LVNNGTIT
-504 NGIGI
+504 I
-509 NGSDSSNILNMGN
+509 D
-522 INIQSNPNE
+522 
-531 KIGDLDNV
+531 
-539 GIALEKGSVGENRGN
+539 GEG
-554 IIIDSNNGMTS
+554 
-565 KIENIGV
+565 
-572 QLIDKES
+572 
-579 SFINNGKIEIEALG
+579 
-593 EHIIGIASERE
+593 
-604 VGGKEIENNGE
+604 
-615 IKVNYL
+615 
-621 TSNKEQQEIA
+621 
-631 IGIAARRSIL
+631 
-641 NNGKIEIKA
+641 
-650 NGTRGIG
+650 
-657 IDSSI
+657 
-662 WENLENEFKREI
+662 
-674 LNEKDAEIIV
+674 
-684 VAGIGK
+684 
-690 GIVANDNDTKGMVSI
+690 
-705 KNEGLISITGL
+705 
-716 LKGENYIT
+716 
-724 NDDIS
+724 
-729 TGIEAF
+729 
-735 SYKENTKGI
+735 
-744 IINNGRIEVEA
+744 
-755 LEGSRG
+755 
-761 IDSFGNDVENNGNI
+761 
-775 NVIGEDAIGIKV
+775 
-787 LGEKIKTTAINNR
+787 
-800 EISINGKNAI
+800 AI
-810 GMYAGSNSTAINAE
+810 GMYAGANSTAINAE
-824 EGVINVGS
+824 KGIINVGS

-848 NKGTINLAQRDG
+848 NNGTINLAQRDG
-860 LTEETKDSIA
+860 LTEETKESIA

-877 KIENSGTIN
+877 KIENNGTIN

-941 LQNVVDAEDITLGDN
+941 LQNVVDAEDITLGDD

-986 KTLAD
+986 KILAD

-1006 YYTEESY
+1006 YYAEELY
-1013 KKLSSDAQS
+1013 KNLSSDAQA

-1036 KDLGELKPTIYSNIS
+1036 KNLGELKPTIYSNIS

>member
-40 TACGGGGGSSSQGI
+40 TACGGGGSSQET
-54 IGAPGIKSPDEK
+54 ANTQSPS
-66 PEEDIKTE
+66 EDIKTE
-74 TIDKK
+74 VINKK
-79 NEGYEVVG
+79 NEGYQVVG
-87 KDVKIEGTITG
+87 KDIKIEGTITG
-98 DTSAKS
+98 DSSVKS
-104 LTGITAKNSNVES
+104 LVGITAKNSNVKSYAKINLTGEK
-117 HAEITLASEGS
+117 A

-147 GNISLSGKK
+147 GNISLSGKN

-162 KNGVVAENN
+162 ENGVIAENN

-190 IEDSFGTIGIGVIN
+190 IEDSFGTIGIEVIN

-243 IVRESEFDGDYY
+243 IVVENEIEG
-255 YDEDVYSSE
+255 EVYSSE
-264 RGMRANSNSVAIN
+264 KGMRANSNSVAIN

-291 ARESSQGTNNG
+291 ARESSQGTNDG
-302 NIELESLSQDKDNI
+302 DIELKSLSQDKDNI
-316 VSSGEYY
+316 ISSGEYY

-335 GMIGIDEGTVVINN
+335 GMRGRDEGTVVINN

-362 VDREASGINSGN
+362 VDKQASGINSGN

-382 ETEGYSKGFQEYG
+382 ETEGYSKGFQEDG

-408 TFSNLVGM
+408 TLSNLVGM

-421 SKIVNSETGNIVLSG
+421 GKIVNSETGNIVLNG
-436 TGFGMKALENSIAEN
+436 TGFGMKAVENSIAEN

-470 ASQEETIYYNWASV
+470 TSQEETIYYNWASV

-490 ESEIKNNGTINVLY
+490 ESEIKNNGTINILH
-504 NGIGI
+504 NGIGMQGVNNSKVI
-509 NGSDSSNILNMGN
+509 NNGIINIAISDSESPIAVGIESENNSVNKGTIEITGKKGVAIGMEIDN
-522 INIQSNPNE
+522 
-531 KIGDLDNV
+531 KIGDVKETINAKDAQIV
-539 GIALEKGSVGENRGN
+539 VQGERVSGITIGN
-554 IIIDSNNGMTS
+554 DS
-565 KIENIGV
+565 
-572 QLIDKES
+572 
-579 SFINNGKIEIEALG
+579 G
-593 EHIIGIASERE
+593 EHLQNL
-604 VGGKEIENNGE
+604 VTNN
-615 IKVNYL
+615 
-621 TSNKEQQEIA
+621 
-631 IGIAARRSIL
+631 
-641 NNGKIEIKA
+641 
-650 NGTRGIG
+650 
-657 IDSSI
+657 
-662 WENLENEFKREI
+662 
-674 LNEKDAEIIV
+674 
-684 VAGIGK
+684 
-690 GIVANDNDTKGMVSI
+690 
-705 KNEGLISITGL
+705 GLISI
-716 LKGENYIT
+716 KGIGTEDVYDT
-724 NDDIS
+724 S
-729 TGIEAF
+729 TGIY
-735 SYKENTKGI
+735 SYNYDTESKGKIVNTWK
-744 IINNGRIEVEA
+744 IEVES
-755 LEGSRG
+755 LCQ
-761 IDSFGNDVENNGNI
+761 
-775 NVIGEDAIGIKV
+775 AIGINSVGDDV
-787 LGEKIKTTAINNR
+787 LNDGT
-800 EISINGKNAI
+800 ISVNGKNAI
-810 GMYAGSNSTAINAE
+810 GIRIERQFSGQNAIATNNGTITIDGEGAIGMYAGANSTAINAE
-824 EGVINVGS
+824 KGIINVGS

-837 MVADGESALII
+837 MVADGENAEVI
-848 NKGTINLAQRDG
+848 NYGTINILQRDD
-860 LTEETKDSIA
+860 LTDENKENFA
-870 LQSINGG
+870 LQAKNNG
-877 KIENSGTIN
+877 KIENHGTIN
-886 IDGDLNLTTGKNSSY
+886 IEGDLNLATGKNSSY

-956 FKFNSDS
+956 FEFNSDS

-974 WGNLDATLTRND
+974 WGNLDATLTRNN
-986 KTLAD
+986 KTLGD
-991 YSTDETKENAEVFGK
+991 YSNEETKENAEIFGK
-1006 YYTEESY
+1006 YYVEELY
-1013 KKLSSDAQS
+1013 KNLSSDAQA

-1036 KDLGELKPTIYSNIS
+1036 KNLGELKPTIYSNIS

>member
-40 TACGGGGGSSSQGI
+40 TACGGGGGSSSQGT
-54 IGAPGIKSPDEK
+54 IGAPGIESPDEK

-117 HAEITLASEGS
+117 HAEITLASEGA

-147 GNISLSGKK
+147 GNISLSGKE

-162 KNGVVAENN
+162 ENGVIAENN

-181 YQHKNDGTV
+181 YQQKNDGTV
-190 IEDSFGTIGIGVIN
+190 IEDSIGTIGIGAIN

-219 YTTGMYAENNSTIEN
+219 YTTGMYAEENSTIEN
-234 NGKISLTSK
+234 NGNISLTSK
-243 IVRESEFDGDYY
+243 IVVENEIEG
-255 YDEDVYSSE
+255 EVYSSE
-264 RGMRANSNSVAIN
+264 RGMRANSNSIAIN

-291 ARESSQGTNNG
+291 ARESSQGTNDG
-302 NIELESLSQDKDNI
+302 NIELESDI
-316 VSSGEYY
+316 IASSGENS
-323 KIVQKQVLSKVR
+323 KTVVSKVR
-335 GMIGIDEGTVVINN
+335 GMRGRDEGTTVTNDKI
-349 KNIKLAGN
+349 IKLAGK

-362 VDREASGINSGN
+362 VDRKASGINNGSISLISKNEENYGWTEVVGMSADN
-374 ITLNSVEI
+374 SKITNNGIIDILN
-382 ETEGYSKGFQEYG
+382 GG
-395 IVSDDWQYLEKGK
+395 IGMQGVNN
-408 TFSNLVGM
+408 SNLV
-416 YAKSN
+416 
-421 SKIVNSETGNIVLSG
+421 
-436 TGFGMKALENSIAEN
+436 N
-451 NGTISVEAG
+451 NGTI
-460 KESWNPTISL
+460 TI
-470 ASQEETIYYNWASV
+470 
-484 VGMSGN
+484 
-490 ESEIKNNGTINVLY
+490 
-504 NGIGI
+504 
-509 NGSDSSNILNMGN
+509 D
-522 INIQSNPNE
+522 
-531 KIGDLDNV
+531 
-539 GIALEKGSVGENRGN
+539 GEG
-554 IIIDSNNGMTS
+554 
-565 KIENIGV
+565 
-572 QLIDKES
+572 
-579 SFINNGKIEIEALG
+579 
-593 EHIIGIASERE
+593 
-604 VGGKEIENNGE
+604 
-615 IKVNYL
+615 
-621 TSNKEQQEIA
+621 
-631 IGIAARRSIL
+631 
-641 NNGKIEIKA
+641 
-650 NGTRGIG
+650 
-657 IDSSI
+657 
-662 WENLENEFKREI
+662 
-674 LNEKDAEIIV
+674 
-684 VAGIGK
+684 
-690 GIVANDNDTKGMVSI
+690 
-705 KNEGLISITGL
+705 
-716 LKGENYIT
+716 
-724 NDDIS
+724 
-729 TGIEAF
+729 
-735 SYKENTKGI
+735 
-744 IINNGRIEVEA
+744 
-755 LEGSRG
+755 
-761 IDSFGNDVENNGNI
+761 
-775 NVIGEDAIGIKV
+775 
-787 LGEKIKTTAINNR
+787 
-800 EISINGKNAI
+800 AI
-810 GMYAGSNSTAINAE
+810 GMYAGANSTAINAE
-824 EGVINVGS
+824 KGIINVGS

-848 NKGTINLAQRDG
+848 NNGTINLAQRDG
-860 LTEETKDSIA
+860 LTEETKESIA

-877 KIENSGTIN
+877 KIENNGTIN

-956 FKFNSDS
+956 FEFNSDS

-974 WGNLDATLTRND
+974 WGNLDATLTRNN
-986 KTLAD
+986 KTLGD
-991 YSTDETKENAEVFGK
+991 YSTEETKENAEIFGK
-1006 YYTEESY
+1006 YYAEELY
-1013 KKLSSDAQS
+1013 KNLSSDAQA

-1036 KDLGELKPTIYSNIS
+1036 KNLGELKPTIYSNIS

-1071 LGENEYNFAFIGD
+1071 LGENDYNFAFIGD

-1224 SLNVAMDS
+1224 SLNVTMNS

-1238 LPKVGIGI
+1238 SPKVGIGV
-1246 GNKFNNLR
+1246 GNKFNNLK

-1261 SYELGNM
+1261 SYELGNT

-1290 ENTLVTTKV
+1290 ENALVTTKV

-1306 TLSLTGT
+1306 TLSLAGT

>member
-16 KNKVS
+16 KNKIS
-21 LNENTVVKILITG
+21 LNENTIVKILITG

-40 TACGGGGGSSSQGI
+40 TACGGGGSSQET
-54 IGAPGIKSPDEK
+54 ANTQSPS
-66 PEEDIKTE
+66 EDIKTE
-74 TIDKK
+74 VINKK
-79 NEGYEVVG
+79 NEGYQVVG
-87 KDVKIEGTITG
+87 KDIKIEGTITG
-98 DTSAKS
+98 DSSVKS
-104 LTGITAKNSNVES
+104 LVGITAKNSNVES
-117 HAEITLASEGS
+117 YAKINLTGEEA

-147 GNISLSGKK
+147 GNISLSGKN

-162 KNGVVAENN
+162 ENGVIAENN

-190 IEDSFGTIGIGVIN
+190 IEDSFGTIGIRVIN
-204 GSKGINNKDIIMAGA
+204 GSKGINNKDIIMDGA

-243 IVRESEFDGDYY
+243 IVVENEIEG
-255 YDEDVYSSE
+255 EVYSPE
-264 RGMRANSNSVAIN
+264 KGMRANSNSVAIN

-291 ARESSQGTNNG
+291 ARESSQGTNDG
-302 NIELESLSQDKDNI
+302 NIELESDI
-316 VSSGEYY
+316 IAISGENS
-323 KIVQKQVLSKVR
+323 KTVVSKVR
-335 GMIGIDEGTVVINN
+335 GMRGRDEGTTVTNN
-349 KNIKLAGN
+349 KIIKLAGK

-362 VDREASGINSGN
+362 VDRKASGVNNGSISLISKNEENYGW
-374 ITLNSVEI
+374 
-382 ETEGYSKGFQEYG
+382 TE
-395 IVSDDWQYLEKGK
+395 V
-408 TFSNLVGM
+408 VGM
-416 YAKSN
+416 SADN
-421 SKIVNSETGNIVLSG
+421 SKIT
-436 TGFGMKALENSIAEN
+436 N
-451 NGTISVEAG
+451 NGTIDILNGGIGMQGVNNSKVINNGIINIAISDS
-460 KESWNPTISL
+460 ESPI
-470 ASQEETIYYNWASV
+470 A
-484 VGMSGN
+484 VGI
-490 ESEIKNNGTINVLY
+490 ESENNSVNKGTIEITGKKGVA
-504 NGIGI
+504 IGMEI
-509 NGSDSSNILNMGN
+509 DN
-522 INIQSNPNE
+522 
-531 KIGDLDNV
+531 KIGDVKETINAKDAQIV
-539 GIALEKGSVGENRGN
+539 VQGERVSGITIGNGS
-554 IIIDSNNGMTS
+554 
-565 KIENIGV
+565 
-572 QLIDKES
+572 
-579 SFINNGKIEIEALG
+579 G
-593 EHIIGIASERE
+593 EHLQNL
-604 VGGKEIENNGE
+604 VTNN
-615 IKVNYL
+615 
-621 TSNKEQQEIA
+621 
-631 IGIAARRSIL
+631 
-641 NNGKIEIKA
+641 
-650 NGTRGIG
+650 
-657 IDSSI
+657 
-662 WENLENEFKREI
+662 
-674 LNEKDAEIIV
+674 
-684 VAGIGK
+684 
-690 GIVANDNDTKGMVSI
+690 
-705 KNEGLISITGL
+705 GLISI
-716 LKGENYIT
+716 KGIGTEDVYDT
-724 NDDIS
+724 S
-729 TGIEAF
+729 TGIY
-735 SYKENTKGI
+735 SYNYDTESKGKIVNTWK
-744 IINNGRIEVEA
+744 IEVES
-755 LEGSRG
+755 LCQ
-761 IDSFGNDVENNGNI
+761 
-775 NVIGEDAIGIKV
+775 AIGINSVGDDV
-787 LGEKIKTTAINNR
+787 LNDGT
-800 EISINGKNAI
+800 ISVNGKNAI
-810 GMYAGSNSTAINAE
+810 GIKIERQFSGQNAIATNNGTITIDGEGAIGMYAGANSTAINAE
-824 EGVINVGS
+824 KGIINVGS

-848 NKGTINLAQRDG
+848 NNGTINLAQRDG
-860 LTEETKDSIA
+860 LTEETKESIA

-877 KIENSGTIN
+877 KIENNGTIN

-923 NVVVSTQITK
+923 DVVVSTQITK

-941 LQNVVDAEDITLGDN
+941 LQNVVDAEDITLGDD

-986 KTLAD
+986 KILAD

-1006 YYTEESY
+1006 YYAEELY
-1013 KKLSSDAQS
+1013 KNLSSDAQA

-1028 TSSKENLN
+1028 TRSKENLN
-1036 KDLGELKPTIYSNIS
+1036 KNLGELKPTIYSNIS

-1224 SLNVAMDS
+1224 SLNIAMDS

>member
-40 TACGGGGGSSSQGI
+40 TACGGGGSSQET
-54 IGAPGIKSPDEK
+54 ANTQSPS
-66 PEEDIKTE
+66 EDIKTE
-74 TIDKK
+74 VINKK
-79 NEGYEVVG
+79 NEGYQVVG
-87 KDVKIEGTITG
+87 KDIKIEGTITG
-98 DTSAKS
+98 DSSVKS
-104 LTGITAKNSNVES
+104 LVGITAKNSNVES
-117 HAEITLASEGS
+117 YAKINLTGEEA

-147 GNISLSGKK
+147 GNISLSGKN

-162 KNGVVAENN
+162 ENGVIAENN

-204 GSKGINNKDIIMAGA
+204 GSKGINNKDIIMDGA

-243 IVRESEFDGDYY
+243 IVVENEIEG
-255 YDEDVYSSE
+255 EVYSSE
-264 RGMRANSNSVAIN
+264 KGMRANSNSVAIN

-291 ARESSQGTNNG
+291 ARESSQGTNDG
-302 NIELESLSQDKDNI
+302 NIELESDI
-316 VSSGEYY
+316 IASSGENS
-323 KIVQKQVLSKVR
+323 KTVVSKVR
-335 GMIGIDEGTVVINN
+335 GMRGRDEGTTVTNN
-349 KNIKLAGN
+349 KIIKLAGK

-362 VDREASGINSGN
+362 VDRKASGINNGSISLISKNEENYGWTEVVGMSADN
-374 ITLNSVEI
+374 SKITNNGIIDILN
-382 ETEGYSKGFQEYG
+382 GG
-395 IVSDDWQYLEKGK
+395 IGMQGVNN
-408 TFSNLVGM
+408 SNLV
-416 YAKSN
+416 
-421 SKIVNSETGNIVLSG
+421 
-436 TGFGMKALENSIAEN
+436 N
-451 NGTISVEAG
+451 NGTI
-460 KESWNPTISL
+460 TI
-470 ASQEETIYYNWASV
+470 
-484 VGMSGN
+484 
-490 ESEIKNNGTINVLY
+490 
-504 NGIGI
+504 
-509 NGSDSSNILNMGN
+509 D
-522 INIQSNPNE
+522 
-531 KIGDLDNV
+531 
-539 GIALEKGSVGENRGN
+539 GEG
-554 IIIDSNNGMTS
+554 
-565 KIENIGV
+565 
-572 QLIDKES
+572 
-579 SFINNGKIEIEALG
+579 
-593 EHIIGIASERE
+593 
-604 VGGKEIENNGE
+604 
-615 IKVNYL
+615 
-621 TSNKEQQEIA
+621 
-631 IGIAARRSIL
+631 
-641 NNGKIEIKA
+641 
-650 NGTRGIG
+650 
-657 IDSSI
+657 
-662 WENLENEFKREI
+662 
-674 LNEKDAEIIV
+674 
-684 VAGIGK
+684 
-690 GIVANDNDTKGMVSI
+690 
-705 KNEGLISITGL
+705 
-716 LKGENYIT
+716 
-724 NDDIS
+724 
-729 TGIEAF
+729 
-735 SYKENTKGI
+735 
-744 IINNGRIEVEA
+744 
-755 LEGSRG
+755 
-761 IDSFGNDVENNGNI
+761 
-775 NVIGEDAIGIKV
+775 
-787 LGEKIKTTAINNR
+787 
-800 EISINGKNAI
+800 AI
-810 GMYAGSNSTAINAE
+810 GMYAGANSTAINAE
-824 EGVINVGS
+824 KGIINVGS

-956 FKFNSDS
+956 FEFNSDS

-974 WGNLDATLTRND
+974 WGNLDATLTRNN
-986 KTLAD
+986 KTLGD
-991 YSTDETKENAEVFGK
+991 YSNEETKENAEIFGK
-1006 YYTEESY
+1006 YYAEELY
-1013 KKLSSDAQS
+1013 KNLSSDAQA

-1036 KDLGELKPTIYSNIS
+1036 KNLGELKPTIYSNIS

>member
-40 TACGGGGGSSSQGI
+40 TACGGGGGSSSQGT
-54 IGAPGIKSPDEK
+54 IGAPGIESPDEK

-117 HAEITLASEGS
+117 HAEITLASEGA

-135 DGKRAVYTIKNN
+135 DGKRAIYTIKNN
-147 GNISLSGKK
+147 GKISLSGKN

-162 KNGVVAENN
+162 ENGVIAENN
-171 GVITGSGEGK
+171 GTITGSGEGK

-243 IVRESEFDGDYY
+243 IVVENEIEG
-255 YDEDVYSSE
+255 EVYSSE
-264 RGMRANSNSVAIN
+264 KGMRASSNSVAIN

-302 NIELESLSQDKDNI
+302 NIELESDI
-316 VSSGEYY
+316 IASSGENS
-323 KIVQKQVLSKVR
+323 KTVVSKVR
-335 GMIGIDEGTVVINN
+335 GMRGRDEGTTVTNDKI
-349 KNIKLAGN
+349 IKLAGK

-362 VDREASGINSGN
+362 VDRKASGVNNGSISLISKNEENYGW
-374 ITLNSVEI
+374 
-382 ETEGYSKGFQEYG
+382 TE
-395 IVSDDWQYLEKGK
+395 V
-408 TFSNLVGM
+408 VGM
-416 YAKSN
+416 SADN
-421 SKIVNSETGNIVLSG
+421 SKIT
-436 TGFGMKALENSIAEN
+436 N
-451 NGTISVEAG
+451 NGTIDILNG
-460 KESWNPTISL
+460 GI
-470 ASQEETIYYNWASV
+470 
-484 VGMSGN
+484 GMQGVNNSN
-490 ESEIKNNGTINVLY
+490 LVNNGTIT
-504 NGIGI
+504 I
-509 NGSDSSNILNMGN
+509 D
-522 INIQSNPNE
+522 
-531 KIGDLDNV
+531 
-539 GIALEKGSVGENRGN
+539 GEG
-554 IIIDSNNGMTS
+554 
-565 KIENIGV
+565 
-572 QLIDKES
+572 
-579 SFINNGKIEIEALG
+579 
-593 EHIIGIASERE
+593 
-604 VGGKEIENNGE
+604 
-615 IKVNYL
+615 
-621 TSNKEQQEIA
+621 
-631 IGIAARRSIL
+631 
-641 NNGKIEIKA
+641 
-650 NGTRGIG
+650 
-657 IDSSI
+657 
-662 WENLENEFKREI
+662 
-674 LNEKDAEIIV
+674 
-684 VAGIGK
+684 
-690 GIVANDNDTKGMVSI
+690 
-705 KNEGLISITGL
+705 
-716 LKGENYIT
+716 
-724 NDDIS
+724 
-729 TGIEAF
+729 
-735 SYKENTKGI
+735 
-744 IINNGRIEVEA
+744 
-755 LEGSRG
+755 
-761 IDSFGNDVENNGNI
+761 
-775 NVIGEDAIGIKV
+775 
-787 LGEKIKTTAINNR
+787 
-800 EISINGKNAI
+800 AI
-810 GMYAGSNSTAINAE
+810 GMYAGANSTAINAE
-824 EGVINVGS
+824 KGIINVGS

-848 NKGTINLAQRDG
+848 NNGTINLAQRDG
-860 LTEETKDSIA
+860 LTEETKESIA

-877 KIENSGTIN
+877 KIENNGTIN

-941 LQNVVDAEDITLGDN
+941 LQNVVDAEDITLGDD

-986 KTLAD
+986 KILAD

-1006 YYTEESY
+1006 YYAEELY
-1013 KKLSSDAQS
+1013 KNLSSDAQA

-1036 KDLGELKPTIYSNIS
+1036 KNLGELKPTIYSNIS

>member
-1 MLNIRNEEKNLKRYL
+1 
-16 KNKVS
+16 
-21 LNENTVVKILITG
+21 
-34 TLAFTL
+34 
-40 TACGGGGGSSSQGI
+40 
-54 IGAPGIKSPDEK
+54 
-66 PEEDIKTE
+66 
-74 TIDKK
+74 
-79 NEGYEVVG
+79 
-87 KDVKIEGTITG
+87 
-98 DTSAKS
+98 
-104 LTGITAKNSNVES
+104 
-117 HAEITLASEGS
+117 
-128 IGISGTT
+128 
-135 DGKRAVYTIKNN
+135 
-147 GNISLSGKK
+147 
-156 SIGMYA
+156 
-162 KNGVVAENN
+162 
-171 GVITGSGEGK
+171 
-181 YQHKNDGTV
+181 
-190 IEDSFGTIGIGVIN
+190 
-204 GSKGINNKDIIMAGA
+204 
-219 YTTGMYAENNSTIEN
+219 
-234 NGKISLTSK
+234 
-243 IVRESEFDGDYY
+243 
-255 YDEDVYSSE
+255 
-264 RGMRANSNSVAIN
+264 MRANSNSVAIN

-302 NIELESLSQDKDNI
+302 NIELESDI
-316 VSSGEYY
+316 IASSGENS
-323 KIVQKQVLSKVR
+323 KTVVSKVR
-335 GMIGIDEGTVVINN
+335 GMRGRDEGTTVTNDKI
-349 KNIKLAGN
+349 IKLAGK

-362 VDREASGINSGN
+362 VDRKASGINNGSISLISKNEENYGWTEVVGMSADN
-374 ITLNSVEI
+374 SKITNNGIIDILN
-382 ETEGYSKGFQEYG
+382 GG
-395 IVSDDWQYLEKGK
+395 IGMQGVNN
-408 TFSNLVGM
+408 SNLV
-416 YAKSN
+416 
-421 SKIVNSETGNIVLSG
+421 
-436 TGFGMKALENSIAEN
+436 N
-451 NGTISVEAG
+451 NGTI
-460 KESWNPTISL
+460 TI
-470 ASQEETIYYNWASV
+470 
-484 VGMSGN
+484 
-490 ESEIKNNGTINVLY
+490 
-504 NGIGI
+504 
-509 NGSDSSNILNMGN
+509 D
-522 INIQSNPNE
+522 
-531 KIGDLDNV
+531 
-539 GIALEKGSVGENRGN
+539 GEG
-554 IIIDSNNGMTS
+554 
-565 KIENIGV
+565 
-572 QLIDKES
+572 
-579 SFINNGKIEIEALG
+579 
-593 EHIIGIASERE
+593 
-604 VGGKEIENNGE
+604 
-615 IKVNYL
+615 
-621 TSNKEQQEIA
+621 
-631 IGIAARRSIL
+631 
-641 NNGKIEIKA
+641 
-650 NGTRGIG
+650 
-657 IDSSI
+657 
-662 WENLENEFKREI
+662 
-674 LNEKDAEIIV
+674 
-684 VAGIGK
+684 
-690 GIVANDNDTKGMVSI
+690 
-705 KNEGLISITGL
+705 
-716 LKGENYIT
+716 
-724 NDDIS
+724 
-729 TGIEAF
+729 
-735 SYKENTKGI
+735 
-744 IINNGRIEVEA
+744 
-755 LEGSRG
+755 
-761 IDSFGNDVENNGNI
+761 
-775 NVIGEDAIGIKV
+775 
-787 LGEKIKTTAINNR
+787 
-800 EISINGKNAI
+800 AI
-810 GMYAGSNSTAINAE
+810 GMYAGANSTAINAE
-824 EGVINVGS
+824 KGIINVGS

-901 VIGTTKDGEYGKIS
+901 VIRTTKDGEYGKIS

>member
-1 MLNIRNEEKNLKRYL
+1 
-16 KNKVS
+16 
-21 LNENTVVKILITG
+21 
-34 TLAFTL
+34 
-40 TACGGGGGSSSQGI
+40 
-54 IGAPGIKSPDEK
+54 
-66 PEEDIKTE
+66 
-74 TIDKK
+74 
-79 NEGYEVVG
+79 
-87 KDVKIEGTITG
+87 
-98 DTSAKS
+98 
-104 LTGITAKNSNVES
+104 
-117 HAEITLASEGS
+117 
-128 IGISGTT
+128 
-135 DGKRAVYTIKNN
+135 
-147 GNISLSGKK
+147 
-156 SIGMYA
+156 MYA
-162 KNGVVAENN
+162 ENGVVAENN

-204 GSKGINNKDIIMAGA
+204 GSKGINNKDIIMDGA

-243 IVRESEFDGDYY
+243 IVVENEIEG
-255 YDEDVYSSE
+255 EVYSSE
-264 RGMRANSNSVAIN
+264 KGMRANSNSVAIN

-316 VSSGEYY
+316 ISSGEYY

-335 GMIGIDEGTVVINN
+335 GMRGRDEGTVVINN

-362 VDREASGINSGN
+362 VDKQASGINSGN

-382 ETEGYSKGFQEYG
+382 ETEGYSKGFQEDG

-470 ASQEETIYYNWASV
+470 TSQEETIYYDWASV

-490 ESEIKNNGTINVLY
+490 ESEIKNNGTINILH
-504 NGIGI
+504 NGIGMQGVNNSKVI
-509 NGSDSSNILNMGN
+509 NNGIINIAISDSESPIAVGIESENNSVNKGTIEITGKKGVAIGMEIDN
-522 INIQSNPNE
+522 
-531 KIGDLDNV
+531 KIGDVKETINAKDAQIV
-539 GIALEKGSVGENRGN
+539 VQGERVSGITIGNGS
-554 IIIDSNNGMTS
+554 
-565 KIENIGV
+565 
-572 QLIDKES
+572 
-579 SFINNGKIEIEALG
+579 G
-593 EHIIGIASERE
+593 EHLQNL
-604 VGGKEIENNGE
+604 VTNN
-615 IKVNYL
+615 
-621 TSNKEQQEIA
+621 
-631 IGIAARRSIL
+631 
-641 NNGKIEIKA
+641 
-650 NGTRGIG
+650 
-657 IDSSI
+657 
-662 WENLENEFKREI
+662 
-674 LNEKDAEIIV
+674 
-684 VAGIGK
+684 
-690 GIVANDNDTKGMVSI
+690 
-705 KNEGLISITGL
+705 GLISI
-716 LKGENYIT
+716 KGIGTEDVYDT
-724 NDDIS
+724 S
-729 TGIEAF
+729 TGIY
-735 SYKENTKGI
+735 SYNYDTESKGKIVNTWK
-744 IINNGRIEVEA
+744 IEVES
-755 LEGSRG
+755 LCQ
-761 IDSFGNDVENNGNI
+761 
-775 NVIGEDAIGIKV
+775 AIGINSVGDDV
-787 LGEKIKTTAINNR
+787 LNDGT
-800 EISINGKNAI
+800 ISVNGKNAI
-810 GMYAGSNSTAINAE
+810 GIKIERQFSGQNAIATNNGTITIDGEGAIGMYAGANSTAINAE
-824 EGVINVGS
+824 KGIINVGS

-837 MVADGESALII
+837 MVADGENAEVI
-848 NKGTINLAQRDG
+848 NYGTINILQRDD
-860 LTEETKDSIA
+860 LTDENKENFA
-870 LQSINGG
+870 LQAKNNG
-877 KIENSGTIN
+877 KIENHGTIN
-886 IDGDLNLTTGKNSSY
+886 IEGDLNLATGKNSSY
-901 VIGTTKDGEYGKIS
+901 VIGTTKDGEYGEIS

-956 FKFNSDS
+956 FEFNSDS

-974 WGNLDATLTRND
+974 WGNLDATLTRNN
-986 KTLAD
+986 KTLGD
-991 YSTDETKENAEVFGK
+991 YSNEETKENAEIFGK
-1006 YYTEESY
+1006 YYVEELY
-1013 KKLSSDAQS
+1013 KNLSSDAQA

-1036 KDLGELKPTIYSNIS
+1036 KNLGELKPTIYSNIS

>member
-40 TACGGGGGSSSQGI
+40 TACGGGGSSQET
-54 IGAPGIKSPDEK
+54 ANTQSPS
-66 PEEDIKTE
+66 EDIKTE
-74 TIDKK
+74 VINKK
-79 NEGYEVVG
+79 NEGYQVVG
-87 KDVKIEGTITG
+87 KDIKIEGTITG
-98 DTSAKS
+98 DSSVKS
-104 LTGITAKNSNVES
+104 LVGITAKNSNVES
-117 HAEITLASEGS
+117 YAKINLTGEEA

-147 GNISLSGKK
+147 GNISLSGKN

-162 KNGVVAENN
+162 ENGVIAENN

-204 GSKGINNKDIIMAGA
+204 GSKGINNKDIIMDGA

-243 IVRESEFDGDYY
+243 IVVENEIEG
-255 YDEDVYSSE
+255 EVYSSE
-264 RGMRANSNSVAIN
+264 KGMRASSNSVAIN

-302 NIELESLSQDKDNI
+302 NIELESDI
-316 VSSGEYY
+316 IASSGENS
-323 KIVQKQVLSKVR
+323 KTVVSKVR
-335 GMIGIDEGTVVINN
+335 GMRGRDEGTTVTNDKI
-349 KNIKLAGN
+349 IKLAGK

-362 VDREASGINSGN
+362 VDRKASGINNGSISLISKNEENYGWTEVVGMSADN
-374 ITLNSVEI
+374 SKITNNGIIDILN
-382 ETEGYSKGFQEYG
+382 GG
-395 IVSDDWQYLEKGK
+395 IGMQGVNN
-408 TFSNLVGM
+408 SNLV
-416 YAKSN
+416 
-421 SKIVNSETGNIVLSG
+421 
-436 TGFGMKALENSIAEN
+436 N
-451 NGTISVEAG
+451 NGTI
-460 KESWNPTISL
+460 TI
-470 ASQEETIYYNWASV
+470 
-484 VGMSGN
+484 
-490 ESEIKNNGTINVLY
+490 
-504 NGIGI
+504 
-509 NGSDSSNILNMGN
+509 D
-522 INIQSNPNE
+522 
-531 KIGDLDNV
+531 
-539 GIALEKGSVGENRGN
+539 GEG
-554 IIIDSNNGMTS
+554 
-565 KIENIGV
+565 
-572 QLIDKES
+572 
-579 SFINNGKIEIEALG
+579 
-593 EHIIGIASERE
+593 
-604 VGGKEIENNGE
+604 
-615 IKVNYL
+615 
-621 TSNKEQQEIA
+621 
-631 IGIAARRSIL
+631 
-641 NNGKIEIKA
+641 
-650 NGTRGIG
+650 
-657 IDSSI
+657 
-662 WENLENEFKREI
+662 
-674 LNEKDAEIIV
+674 
-684 VAGIGK
+684 
-690 GIVANDNDTKGMVSI
+690 
-705 KNEGLISITGL
+705 
-716 LKGENYIT
+716 
-724 NDDIS
+724 
-729 TGIEAF
+729 
-735 SYKENTKGI
+735 
-744 IINNGRIEVEA
+744 
-755 LEGSRG
+755 
-761 IDSFGNDVENNGNI
+761 
-775 NVIGEDAIGIKV
+775 
-787 LGEKIKTTAINNR
+787 
-800 EISINGKNAI
+800 AI
-810 GMYAGSNSTAINAE
+810 GMYAGANSTAINAE
-824 EGVINVGS
+824 KGIINVGS

>member
-40 TACGGGGGSSSQGI
+40 TACGGGGSSQET
-54 IGAPGIKSPDEK
+54 ANTQSPS
-66 PEEDIKTE
+66 EDIKTE
-74 TIDKK
+74 VINKK
-79 NEGYEVVG
+79 NEGYQVVG
-87 KDVKIEGTITG
+87 KDIKIEGTITG
-98 DTSAKS
+98 DSSVKS
-104 LTGITAKNSNVES
+104 LVGITAKNSNVES
-117 HAEITLASEGS
+117 YAKINLTGEEA

-147 GNISLSGKK
+147 GNISLSGKN

-162 KNGVVAENN
+162 ENGVIAENN

-243 IVRESEFDGDYY
+243 IVVENEIEG
-255 YDEDVYSSE
+255 EVYSSE
-264 RGMRANSNSVAIN
+264 KGMRANSNSVAIN

-291 ARESSQGTNNG
+291 ARESSQGTNDG
-302 NIELESLSQDKDNI
+302 NIELESDI
-316 VSSGEYY
+316 IAISGENS
-323 KIVQKQVLSKVR
+323 KTVVSKVR
-335 GMIGIDEGTVVINN
+335 GMRGRDEGTTVTNN
-349 KNIKLAGN
+349 KIIKLAGK

-362 VDREASGINSGN
+362 VDRKASGVNNGSISLISKNEENYGW
-374 ITLNSVEI
+374 
-382 ETEGYSKGFQEYG
+382 TE
-395 IVSDDWQYLEKGK
+395 V
-408 TFSNLVGM
+408 VGM
-416 YAKSN
+416 SADN
-421 SKIVNSETGNIVLSG
+421 SKIT
-436 TGFGMKALENSIAEN
+436 N
-451 NGTISVEAG
+451 NGTIDILNGGIGMQGINNS
-460 KESWNPTISL
+460 SL
-470 ASQEETIYYNWASV
+470 V
-484 VGMSGN
+484 
-490 ESEIKNNGTINVLY
+490 NNGTIT
-504 NGIGI
+504 I
-509 NGSDSSNILNMGN
+509 D
-522 INIQSNPNE
+522 
-531 KIGDLDNV
+531 
-539 GIALEKGSVGENRGN
+539 GEG
-554 IIIDSNNGMTS
+554 
-565 KIENIGV
+565 
-572 QLIDKES
+572 
-579 SFINNGKIEIEALG
+579 
-593 EHIIGIASERE
+593 
-604 VGGKEIENNGE
+604 
-615 IKVNYL
+615 
-621 TSNKEQQEIA
+621 
-631 IGIAARRSIL
+631 
-641 NNGKIEIKA
+641 
-650 NGTRGIG
+650 
-657 IDSSI
+657 
-662 WENLENEFKREI
+662 
-674 LNEKDAEIIV
+674 
-684 VAGIGK
+684 
-690 GIVANDNDTKGMVSI
+690 
-705 KNEGLISITGL
+705 
-716 LKGENYIT
+716 
-724 NDDIS
+724 
-729 TGIEAF
+729 
-735 SYKENTKGI
+735 
-744 IINNGRIEVEA
+744 
-755 LEGSRG
+755 
-761 IDSFGNDVENNGNI
+761 
-775 NVIGEDAIGIKV
+775 
-787 LGEKIKTTAINNR
+787 
-800 EISINGKNAI
+800 AI
-810 GMYAGSNSTAINAE
+810 GMYAGANSTAINAE
-824 EGVINVGS
+824 KGIINVGS

-848 NKGTINLAQRDG
+848 NNGTINLAQRDG
-860 LTEETKDSIA
+860 LTEETKESIA

-877 KIENSGTIN
+877 KIENNGTIN

-956 FKFNSDS
+956 FEFNSDS

-1104 IGAINLGNDIF
+1104 IGAINLGNDIL

>member
-16 KNKVS
+16 KNKIS
-21 LNENTVVKILITG
+21 LNENTIVKILITG

-40 TACGGGGGSSSQGI
+40 TACGGGGGSSSQGT
-54 IGAPGIKSPDEK
+54 IGAPGIESPDEK

-117 HAEITLASEGS
+117 HAEITLASEGA

-147 GNISLSGKK
+147 GNISLSGKE

-162 KNGVVAENN
+162 ENGVIAENN

-181 YQHKNDGTV
+181 YQQKNDGTV
-190 IEDSFGTIGIGVIN
+190 IKDSIGTIGIRAIN

-219 YTTGMYAENNSTIEN
+219 YTTGMYAEENSTIEN
-234 NGKISLTSK
+234 NGNISLTSK
-243 IVRESEFDGDYY
+243 IVVENEIEG
-255 YDEDVYSSE
+255 EVYSSE
-264 RGMRANSNSVAIN
+264 RGMRANSNSIAIN

-291 ARESSQGTNNG
+291 ARESSQGTNDG
-302 NIELESLSQDKDNI
+302 NIELESDI
-316 VSSGEYY
+316 IAISGENS
-323 KIVQKQVLSKVR
+323 KTVVSKVR
-335 GMIGIDEGTVVINN
+335 GMRGRDEGTTVTNN
-349 KNIKLAGN
+349 KIIKLAGK

-362 VDREASGINSGN
+362 VDRKASGVNNGSISL
-374 ITLNSVEI
+374 I
-382 ETEGYSKGFQEYG
+382 SKNEENYG
-395 IVSDDWQYLEKGK
+395 WSEV
-408 TFSNLVGM
+408 VGM
-416 YAKSN
+416 SADN
-421 SKIVNSETGNIVLSG
+421 SKIT
-436 TGFGMKALENSIAEN
+436 N
-451 NGTISVEAG
+451 NGTIDILNGGIGMQGINNS
-460 KESWNPTISL
+460 SL
-470 ASQEETIYYNWASV
+470 V
-484 VGMSGN
+484 
-490 ESEIKNNGTINVLY
+490 NNGTIN
-504 NGIGI
+504 I
-509 NGSDSSNILNMGN
+509 D
-522 INIQSNPNE
+522 
-531 KIGDLDNV
+531 
-539 GIALEKGSVGENRGN
+539 GEN
-554 IIIDSNNGMTS
+554 S
-565 KIENIGV
+565 
-572 QLIDKES
+572 
-579 SFINNGKIEIEALG
+579 
-593 EHIIGIASERE
+593 
-604 VGGKEIENNGE
+604 
-615 IKVNYL
+615 
-621 TSNKEQQEIA
+621 
-631 IGIAARRSIL
+631 
-641 NNGKIEIKA
+641 
-650 NGTRGIG
+650 
-657 IDSSI
+657 
-662 WENLENEFKREI
+662 
-674 LNEKDAEIIV
+674 
-684 VAGIGK
+684 
-690 GIVANDNDTKGMVSI
+690 
-705 KNEGLISITGL
+705 
-716 LKGENYIT
+716 
-724 NDDIS
+724 
-729 TGIEAF
+729 
-735 SYKENTKGI
+735 
-744 IINNGRIEVEA
+744 
-755 LEGSRG
+755 
-761 IDSFGNDVENNGNI
+761 
-775 NVIGEDAIGIKV
+775 
-787 LGEKIKTTAINNR
+787 
-800 EISINGKNAI
+800 I
-810 GMYAGSNSTAINAE
+810 GMYAGSNSTAINTE

-923 NVVVSTQITK
+923 NIVVSTQITK

-1006 YYTEESY
+1006 YYTEESC

-1178 SDFNSYAVGFTSEIS
+1178 SDFNSYAIGFSSEIS

>member
-40 TACGGGGGSSSQGI
+40 TACGGGGSSQET
-54 IGAPGIKSPDEK
+54 ANTQSPS
-66 PEEDIKTE
+66 EDIKTE
-74 TIDKK
+74 VINKK
-79 NEGYEVVG
+79 NEGYQVVG
-87 KDVKIEGTITG
+87 KDIKIEGTITG
-98 DTSAKS
+98 DSSVKS
-104 LTGITAKNSNVES
+104 LVGITAKNSNVES
-117 HAEITLASEGS
+117 YAKINLAGEEA

-135 DGKRAVYTIKNN
+135 DGKRAIYTIKNN
-147 GNISLSGKK
+147 GKISLSGKN

-162 KNGVVAENN
+162 ENGVIAENN
-171 GVITGSGEGK
+171 GAITGSGEGK

-243 IVRESEFDGDYY
+243 IVVENEIEG
-255 YDEDVYSSE
+255 EVYSSE
-264 RGMRANSNSVAIN
+264 KGMRASSNSVAIN

-302 NIELESLSQDKDNI
+302 NIELESDI
-316 VSSGEYY
+316 IASSGENS
-323 KIVQKQVLSKVR
+323 KTVVSKVR
-335 GMIGIDEGTVVINN
+335 GMRGRDEGTTVTNDKI
-349 KNIKLAGN
+349 IKLAGK

-362 VDREASGINSGN
+362 VDRKASGINNGSISLISKNEENYGWTEVVGMSADN
-374 ITLNSVEI
+374 SKITNNGIIDILN
-382 ETEGYSKGFQEYG
+382 GG
-395 IVSDDWQYLEKGK
+395 IGMQGVNN
-408 TFSNLVGM
+408 SNLV
-416 YAKSN
+416 
-421 SKIVNSETGNIVLSG
+421 
-436 TGFGMKALENSIAEN
+436 N
-451 NGTISVEAG
+451 NGTI
-460 KESWNPTISL
+460 TI
-470 ASQEETIYYNWASV
+470 
-484 VGMSGN
+484 
-490 ESEIKNNGTINVLY
+490 
-504 NGIGI
+504 
-509 NGSDSSNILNMGN
+509 D
-522 INIQSNPNE
+522 
-531 KIGDLDNV
+531 
-539 GIALEKGSVGENRGN
+539 GEG
-554 IIIDSNNGMTS
+554 
-565 KIENIGV
+565 
-572 QLIDKES
+572 
-579 SFINNGKIEIEALG
+579 
-593 EHIIGIASERE
+593 
-604 VGGKEIENNGE
+604 
-615 IKVNYL
+615 
-621 TSNKEQQEIA
+621 
-631 IGIAARRSIL
+631 
-641 NNGKIEIKA
+641 
-650 NGTRGIG
+650 
-657 IDSSI
+657 
-662 WENLENEFKREI
+662 
-674 LNEKDAEIIV
+674 
-684 VAGIGK
+684 
-690 GIVANDNDTKGMVSI
+690 
-705 KNEGLISITGL
+705 
-716 LKGENYIT
+716 
-724 NDDIS
+724 
-729 TGIEAF
+729 
-735 SYKENTKGI
+735 
-744 IINNGRIEVEA
+744 
-755 LEGSRG
+755 
-761 IDSFGNDVENNGNI
+761 
-775 NVIGEDAIGIKV
+775 
-787 LGEKIKTTAINNR
+787 
-800 EISINGKNAI
+800 AI
-810 GMYAGSNSTAINAE
+810 GMYAGANSTAINAE
-824 EGVINVGS
+824 KGIINVGS

-848 NKGTINLAQRDG
+848 NNGTINLAQRDG
-860 LTEETKDSIA
+860 LTEETKESIA

-877 KIENSGTIN
+877 KIENNGTIN

-941 LQNVVDAEDITLGDN
+941 LQNVVDAEDITLGDD

-986 KTLAD
+986 KILAD

-1006 YYTEESY
+1006 YYAEELY
-1013 KKLSSDAQS
+1013 KNLSSDAQA

-1028 TSSKENLN
+1028 TRSKENLN
-1036 KDLGELKPTIYSNIS
+1036 KNLGELKPTIYSNIS

>member
-16 KNKVS
+16 KNKIS
-21 LNENTVVKILITG
+21 LNENTIVKILITG

-40 TACGGGGGSSSQGI
+40 TACGGGGSSQET
-54 IGAPGIKSPDEK
+54 ANTQSPS
-66 PEEDIKTE
+66 EDIKTE
-74 TIDKK
+74 VINKK
-79 NEGYEVVG
+79 NEGYQVVG
-87 KDVKIEGTITG
+87 KDIKIEGTITG
-98 DTSAKS
+98 DSSVKS
-104 LTGITAKNSNVES
+104 LVGITAKNSNVES
-117 HAEITLASEGS
+117 YAKINLTGEEA

-147 GNISLSGKK
+147 GNISLSGKN

-162 KNGVVAENN
+162 ENGVIAENN

-190 IEDSFGTIGIGVIN
+190 IEDSFGTIGIRVIN
-204 GSKGINNKDIIMAGA
+204 GSKGINNKDIIMDGA

-243 IVRESEFDGDYY
+243 IVVENEIEG
-255 YDEDVYSSE
+255 EVYSPE
-264 RGMRANSNSVAIN
+264 KGMRANSNSVAIN

-302 NIELESLSQDKDNI
+302 NIELESDI
-316 VSSGEYY
+316 IAISGENS
-323 KIVQKQVLSKVR
+323 KTVVSKVR
-335 GMIGIDEGTVVINN
+335 GMRGRDEGTTVTNN
-349 KNIKLAGN
+349 KIIKLAGK

-362 VDREASGINSGN
+362 VDRKASGVNNGSISLISKNEENYGW
-374 ITLNSVEI
+374 
-382 ETEGYSKGFQEYG
+382 TE
-395 IVSDDWQYLEKGK
+395 V
-408 TFSNLVGM
+408 VGM
-416 YAKSN
+416 SADN
-421 SKIVNSETGNIVLSG
+421 SKIT
-436 TGFGMKALENSIAEN
+436 N
-451 NGTISVEAG
+451 NGTIDILNGGIGMQGVNNSKVINNGIINIAISDS
-460 KESWNPTISL
+460 ESPI
-470 ASQEETIYYNWASV
+470 A
-484 VGMSGN
+484 VGI
-490 ESEIKNNGTINVLY
+490 ESENNSVNKGTIEITGKKGVA
-504 NGIGI
+504 IGMEI
-509 NGSDSSNILNMGN
+509 DN
-522 INIQSNPNE
+522 
-531 KIGDLDNV
+531 KIGDVKETINAKDAQIV
-539 GIALEKGSVGENRGN
+539 VQGERVSGITIGNGS
-554 IIIDSNNGMTS
+554 
-565 KIENIGV
+565 
-572 QLIDKES
+572 
-579 SFINNGKIEIEALG
+579 G
-593 EHIIGIASERE
+593 EHLQNL
-604 VGGKEIENNGE
+604 VTNN
-615 IKVNYL
+615 
-621 TSNKEQQEIA
+621 
-631 IGIAARRSIL
+631 
-641 NNGKIEIKA
+641 
-650 NGTRGIG
+650 
-657 IDSSI
+657 
-662 WENLENEFKREI
+662 
-674 LNEKDAEIIV
+674 
-684 VAGIGK
+684 
-690 GIVANDNDTKGMVSI
+690 
-705 KNEGLISITGL
+705 GLISI
-716 LKGENYIT
+716 KGIGTEDVYDT
-724 NDDIS
+724 S
-729 TGIEAF
+729 TGIY
-735 SYKENTKGI
+735 SYNYDTESKGKIVNTWK
-744 IINNGRIEVEA
+744 IEVES
-755 LEGSRG
+755 LCQ
-761 IDSFGNDVENNGNI
+761 
-775 NVIGEDAIGIKV
+775 AIGINSVGDDV
-787 LGEKIKTTAINNR
+787 LNDGT
-800 EISINGKNAI
+800 ISVNGKNAI
-810 GMYAGSNSTAINAE
+810 GIKIERQFSGQNAIATNNGTITIDGEGAIGMYAGANSTAINAE
-824 EGVINVGS
+824 KGIINVGS

-848 NKGTINLAQRDG
+848 NNGTINLAQRDG
-860 LTEETKDSIA
+860 LTEETKESIA

-877 KIENSGTIN
+877 KIENNGTIN

-923 NVVVSTQITK
+923 DVVVSTQITK

-941 LQNVVDAEDITLGDN
+941 LQNVVDAEDITLGDD

-986 KTLAD
+986 KILAD

-1006 YYTEESY
+1006 YYAEELY
-1013 KKLSSDAQS
+1013 KNLSSDAQA

-1028 TSSKENLN
+1028 TRSKENLN
-1036 KDLGELKPTIYSNIS
+1036 KNLGELKPTIYSNIS

-1224 SLNVAMDS
+1224 SLNIAMDS

>member
-1 MLNIRNEEKNLKRYL
+1 M
-16 KNKVS
+16 
-21 LNENTVVKILITG
+21 T
-34 TLAFTL
+34 
-40 TACGGGGGSSSQGI
+40 
-54 IGAPGIKSPDEK
+54 
-66 PEEDIKTE
+66 
-74 TIDKK
+74 
-79 NEGYEVVG
+79 
-87 KDVKIEGTITG
+87 
-98 DTSAKS
+98 
-104 LTGITAKNSNVES
+104 
-117 HAEITLASEGS
+117 
-128 IGISGTT
+128 
-135 DGKRAVYTIKNN
+135 
-147 GNISLSGKK
+147 
-156 SIGMYA
+156 
-162 KNGVVAENN
+162 
-171 GVITGSGEGK
+171 
-181 YQHKNDGTV
+181 
-190 IEDSFGTIGIGVIN
+190 
-204 GSKGINNKDIIMAGA
+204 GA
-219 YTTGMYAENNSTIEN
+219 YTTGMYAKNNSTIEN

-243 IVRESEFDGDYY
+243 IVVENEIEG
-255 YDEDVYSSE
+255 EVYSSE
-264 RGMRANSNSVAIN
+264 KGMRANSNSVAIN

-302 NIELESLSQDKDNI
+302 NIELESDI
-316 VSSGEYY
+316 IASSGENS
-323 KIVQKQVLSKVR
+323 KTVVSKVR
-335 GMIGIDEGTVVINN
+335 GMRGRDEGTTVTNDKI
-349 KNIKLAGN
+349 IKLAGK

-362 VDREASGINSGN
+362 VDRKASGINNGSISLISKNEENYGWTEVVGMSADN
-374 ITLNSVEI
+374 SKITNNGIIDILN
-382 ETEGYSKGFQEYG
+382 GG
-395 IVSDDWQYLEKGK
+395 IGMQGVNN
-408 TFSNLVGM
+408 SNLV
-416 YAKSN
+416 
-421 SKIVNSETGNIVLSG
+421 
-436 TGFGMKALENSIAEN
+436 N
-451 NGTISVEAG
+451 NGTI
-460 KESWNPTISL
+460 TI
-470 ASQEETIYYNWASV
+470 
-484 VGMSGN
+484 
-490 ESEIKNNGTINVLY
+490 
-504 NGIGI
+504 
-509 NGSDSSNILNMGN
+509 D
-522 INIQSNPNE
+522 
-531 KIGDLDNV
+531 
-539 GIALEKGSVGENRGN
+539 GEG
-554 IIIDSNNGMTS
+554 
-565 KIENIGV
+565 
-572 QLIDKES
+572 
-579 SFINNGKIEIEALG
+579 
-593 EHIIGIASERE
+593 
-604 VGGKEIENNGE
+604 
-615 IKVNYL
+615 
-621 TSNKEQQEIA
+621 
-631 IGIAARRSIL
+631 
-641 NNGKIEIKA
+641 
-650 NGTRGIG
+650 
-657 IDSSI
+657 
-662 WENLENEFKREI
+662 
-674 LNEKDAEIIV
+674 
-684 VAGIGK
+684 
-690 GIVANDNDTKGMVSI
+690 
-705 KNEGLISITGL
+705 
-716 LKGENYIT
+716 
-724 NDDIS
+724 
-729 TGIEAF
+729 
-735 SYKENTKGI
+735 
-744 IINNGRIEVEA
+744 
-755 LEGSRG
+755 
-761 IDSFGNDVENNGNI
+761 
-775 NVIGEDAIGIKV
+775 
-787 LGEKIKTTAINNR
+787 
-800 EISINGKNAI
+800 AI
-810 GMYAGSNSTAINAE
+810 GMYAGANSTAINAE
-824 EGVINVGS
+824 KGIINVGS

-848 NKGTINLAQRDG
+848 NNGTINLAQRDG
-860 LTEETKDSIA
+860 LTEETKESIA

-877 KIENSGTIN
+877 KIENNGTIN

-956 FKFNSDS
+956 FEFNSDS

-974 WGNLDATLTRND
+974 WGNLDATLTRNN
-986 KTLAD
+986 KTLGD
-991 YSTDETKENAEVFGK
+991 YSTEETKENAEIFGK
-1006 YYTEESY
+1006 YYAEELY
-1013 KKLSSDAQS
+1013 KNLSSDAQA

-1036 KDLGELKPTIYSNIS
+1036 KNLGELKPTIYSNIS

>member
-40 TACGGGGGSSSQGI
+40 TACGGGGSSQET
-54 IGAPGIKSPDEK
+54 ANTQSPS
-66 PEEDIKTE
+66 EDIKTE
-74 TIDKK
+74 VINKK
-79 NEGYEVVG
+79 NEGYQVVG
-87 KDVKIEGTITG
+87 KDIKIEGTITG
-98 DTSAKS
+98 DSSVKS
-104 LTGITAKNSNVES
+104 LVGITAKNSNVES
-117 HAEITLASEGS
+117 YAKINLTGEEA

-147 GNISLSGKK
+147 GNISLSGKN

-162 KNGVVAENN
+162 KNGVIAENN

-190 IEDSFGTIGIGVIN
+190 IEDSFGTIGIGIIN
-204 GSKGINNKDIIMAGA
+204 GSKGINNKDIIMTGA

-243 IVRESEFDGDYY
+243 IVVENEIEG
-255 YDEDVYSSE
+255 EVYSSE
-264 RGMRANSNSVAIN
+264 KGMRANSNSVAIN

-316 VSSGEYY
+316 ISSGEYY

-335 GMIGIDEGTVVINN
+335 GMRGRDEGTVVINN

-362 VDREASGINSGN
+362 VDKQASGINSGN
-374 ITLNSVEI
+374 ISLNSIEI
-382 ETEGYSKGFQEYG
+382 TEEYYSKILDDSIENNDLKMVNEG
-395 IVSDDWQYLEKGK
+395 IAY
-408 TFSNLVGM
+408 SNLIGM
-416 YAKSN
+416 LGKN
-421 SKIVNSETGNIVLSG
+421 SSRIVNSEAGNIQLKG
-436 TGFGMKALENSIAEN
+436 TGIGMEALNNSKAEN
-451 NGTISVEAG
+451 NGKIEVES
-460 KESWNPTISL
+460 K
-470 ASQEETIYYNWASV
+470 QEKYIYLVPGEYF
-484 VGMSGN
+484 GN
-490 ESEIKNNGTINVLY
+490 EYYDWTEVIGMRANDSEIINNGTINVLH
-504 NGIGI
+504 NGIGMQGI
-509 NGSDSSNILNMGN
+509 NNSSI
-522 INIQSNPNE
+522 
-531 KIGDLDNV
+531 
-539 GIALEKGSVGENRGN
+539 
-554 IIIDSNNGMTS
+554 
-565 KIENIGV
+565 
-572 QLIDKES
+572 
-579 SFINNGKIEIEALG
+579 INNGSIRVI
-593 EHIIGIASERE
+593 
-604 VGGKEIENNGE
+604 
-615 IKVNYL
+615 
-621 TSNKEQQEIA
+621 TSDLDYPIA
-631 IGIAARRSIL
+631 IGIEAESNSI
-641 NNGKIEIKA
+641 NKGTIEIDTKA
-650 NGTRGIG
+650 GLAIG
-657 IDSSI
+657 M
-662 WENLENEFKREI
+662 EI
-674 LNEKDAEIIV
+674 SNRISDIKETLNDRNAQIIV
-684 VAGIGK
+684 KGDSAK
-690 GIVANDNDTKGMVSI
+690 GIVIGNSSIITDNNNKGNMQNYI
-705 KNEGLISITGL
+705 TNNGLISIEGI
-716 LKGENYIT
+716 GRENEYEHE
-724 NDDIS
+724 IS
-729 TGIEAF
+729 TGIE
-735 SYKENTKGI
+735 SYNYALESKGKIVNTGK
-744 IINNGRIEVEA
+744 IEVES
-755 LEGSRG
+755 LCQ
-761 IDSFGNDVENNGNI
+761 
-775 NVIGEDAIGIKV
+775 AIGINSVGDDV
-787 LGEKIKTTAINNR
+787 LNDGT
-800 EISINGKNAI
+800 ISVNGKNAI
-810 GMYAGSNSTAINAE
+810 GIKIERQFSGQNAIATNNGTITIDGEGAIGMYAGANSTAINAE
-824 EGVINVGS
+824 KGVINVGS

-837 MVADGESALII
+837 MVADGENAEVI
-848 NKGTINLAQRDG
+848 NYGTINILQRDD
-860 LTEETKDSIA
+860 LTDKNKENFA
-870 LQSINGG
+870 LQAKNNG
-877 KIENSGTIN
+877 KIENHGTIN
-886 IDGDLNLTTGKNSSY
+886 IEGDLNLTTGKDSSY

-923 NVVVSTQITK
+923 DVVVSTQITK

-941 LQNVVDAEDITLGDN
+941 LQNVVDAEDITLGDD

-986 KTLAD
+986 KILAD

-1006 YYTEESY
+1006 YYAEELY
-1013 KKLSSDAQS
+1013 KNLSSDAQA

-1028 TSSKENLN
+1028 TRSKENLN
-1036 KDLGELKPTIYSNIS
+1036 KNLGELKPTIYSNIS

-1115 GTIGYSY
+1115 GAIGYSY

-1142 NKMLTYEKFDISLGL
+1142 NKILTYEKFDISLGL

>member
-40 TACGGGGGSSSQGI
+40 TACGGGGSSQET
-54 IGAPGIKSPDEK
+54 ANTQSPS
-66 PEEDIKTE
+66 EDIKTE
-74 TIDKK
+74 VINKK
-79 NEGYEVVG
+79 NEGYQVVG
-87 KDVKIEGTITG
+87 KDIKIEGTITG
-98 DTSAKS
+98 DSSVKS
-104 LTGITAKNSNVES
+104 LVGITAKNSNVES
-117 HAEITLASEGS
+117 YAKINLAGEEA

-135 DGKRAVYTIKNN
+135 DGKRAIYTIKNN
-147 GNISLSGKK
+147 GNISLSGKN

-162 KNGVVAENN
+162 KNGVIAENN

-204 GSKGINNKDIIMAGA
+204 GSKGINNKDIIMDGA

-243 IVRESEFDGDYY
+243 IVVENEIEG
-255 YDEDVYSSE
+255 EVYSSE
-264 RGMRANSNSVAIN
+264 KGMRASSNSVAIN

-291 ARESSQGTNNG
+291 ARESSQGTNDG
-302 NIELESLSQDKDNI
+302 NIELESDI
-316 VSSGEYY
+316 IAISGENS
-323 KIVQKQVLSKVR
+323 KTVVSKVR
-335 GMIGIDEGTVVINN
+335 GMRGRDEGTTVTNN
-349 KNIKLAGN
+349 KIIKLAGK

-362 VDREASGINSGN
+362 VDRKASGVNNGSISLISKNEENYGW
-374 ITLNSVEI
+374 
-382 ETEGYSKGFQEYG
+382 TE
-395 IVSDDWQYLEKGK
+395 V
-408 TFSNLVGM
+408 VGM
-416 YAKSN
+416 SADN
-421 SKIVNSETGNIVLSG
+421 SKIT
-436 TGFGMKALENSIAEN
+436 N
-451 NGTISVEAG
+451 NGTIDILNGGIGMQGINNS
-460 KESWNPTISL
+460 SL
-470 ASQEETIYYNWASV
+470 V
-484 VGMSGN
+484 
-490 ESEIKNNGTINVLY
+490 NNGTIT
-504 NGIGI
+504 I
-509 NGSDSSNILNMGN
+509 D
-522 INIQSNPNE
+522 
-531 KIGDLDNV
+531 
-539 GIALEKGSVGENRGN
+539 GEG
-554 IIIDSNNGMTS
+554 
-565 KIENIGV
+565 
-572 QLIDKES
+572 
-579 SFINNGKIEIEALG
+579 
-593 EHIIGIASERE
+593 
-604 VGGKEIENNGE
+604 
-615 IKVNYL
+615 
-621 TSNKEQQEIA
+621 
-631 IGIAARRSIL
+631 
-641 NNGKIEIKA
+641 
-650 NGTRGIG
+650 
-657 IDSSI
+657 
-662 WENLENEFKREI
+662 
-674 LNEKDAEIIV
+674 
-684 VAGIGK
+684 
-690 GIVANDNDTKGMVSI
+690 
-705 KNEGLISITGL
+705 
-716 LKGENYIT
+716 
-724 NDDIS
+724 
-729 TGIEAF
+729 
-735 SYKENTKGI
+735 
-744 IINNGRIEVEA
+744 
-755 LEGSRG
+755 
-761 IDSFGNDVENNGNI
+761 
-775 NVIGEDAIGIKV
+775 
-787 LGEKIKTTAINNR
+787 
-800 EISINGKNAI
+800 AI
-810 GMYAGSNSTAINAE
+810 GMYAGANSTAINAE
-824 EGVINVGS
+824 KGIINVGS

-848 NKGTINLAQRDG
+848 NNGTINLAQRNG
-860 LTEETKDSIA
+860 LTEETKESIA

-877 KIENSGTIN
+877 KIENNGTIN

-986 KTLAD
+986 KILAD
-991 YSTDETKENAEVFGK
+991 YSTDETKENAEIFGK
-1006 YYTEESY
+1006 YYAEELY
-1013 KKLSSDAQS
+1013 KNLSSDAQA

-1036 KDLGELKPTIYSNIS
+1036 KNLGELKPTIYSNIS

-1104 IGAINLGNDIF
+1104 IGAINLGNDIL

-1142 NKMLTYEKFDISLGL
+1142 NKILTYEKFDISLGL

-1178 SDFNSYAVGFTSEIS
+1178 SNFNSYAIGFTSEIS

>member
-40 TACGGGGGSSSQGI
+40 TACGGGGSSQET
-54 IGAPGIKSPDEK
+54 ANTQSPS
-66 PEEDIKTE
+66 EDIKTE
-74 TIDKK
+74 VINKK
-79 NEGYEVVG
+79 NEGYQVVG
-87 KDVKIEGTITG
+87 KDIKIEGTITG
-98 DTSAKS
+98 DSSVKS
-104 LTGITAKNSNVES
+104 LVGITAKNSNVES
-117 HAEITLASEGS
+117 YAKINLTGEEA

-147 GNISLSGKK
+147 GNISLSGKN

-162 KNGVVAENN
+162 ENGVIAENN

-204 GSKGINNKDIIMAGA
+204 GSKGINNKDIIMTGA
-219 YTTGMYAENNSTIEN
+219 YTTGMYAKNNSTIEN

-243 IVRESEFDGDYY
+243 IVVENEIEG
-255 YDEDVYSSE
+255 EVYSSE
-264 RGMRANSNSVAIN
+264 KGMRANSNSVAIN

-302 NIELESLSQDKDNI
+302 NIELESDI
-316 VSSGEYY
+316 IASSGENS
-323 KIVQKQVLSKVR
+323 KTVVSKVR
-335 GMIGIDEGTVVINN
+335 GMRGRDEGTTVTNDKI
-349 KNIKLAGN
+349 IKLAGK

-362 VDREASGINSGN
+362 VDRKASGINNGSISLISKNEENYGWTEVVGMSADN
-374 ITLNSVEI
+374 SKITNNGIIDILN
-382 ETEGYSKGFQEYG
+382 GG
-395 IVSDDWQYLEKGK
+395 IGMQGVNN
-408 TFSNLVGM
+408 SNLV
-416 YAKSN
+416 
-421 SKIVNSETGNIVLSG
+421 
-436 TGFGMKALENSIAEN
+436 N
-451 NGTISVEAG
+451 NGTI
-460 KESWNPTISL
+460 TI
-470 ASQEETIYYNWASV
+470 
-484 VGMSGN
+484 
-490 ESEIKNNGTINVLY
+490 
-504 NGIGI
+504 
-509 NGSDSSNILNMGN
+509 D
-522 INIQSNPNE
+522 
-531 KIGDLDNV
+531 
-539 GIALEKGSVGENRGN
+539 GEG
-554 IIIDSNNGMTS
+554 
-565 KIENIGV
+565 
-572 QLIDKES
+572 
-579 SFINNGKIEIEALG
+579 
-593 EHIIGIASERE
+593 
-604 VGGKEIENNGE
+604 
-615 IKVNYL
+615 
-621 TSNKEQQEIA
+621 
-631 IGIAARRSIL
+631 
-641 NNGKIEIKA
+641 
-650 NGTRGIG
+650 
-657 IDSSI
+657 
-662 WENLENEFKREI
+662 
-674 LNEKDAEIIV
+674 
-684 VAGIGK
+684 
-690 GIVANDNDTKGMVSI
+690 
-705 KNEGLISITGL
+705 
-716 LKGENYIT
+716 
-724 NDDIS
+724 
-729 TGIEAF
+729 
-735 SYKENTKGI
+735 
-744 IINNGRIEVEA
+744 
-755 LEGSRG
+755 
-761 IDSFGNDVENNGNI
+761 
-775 NVIGEDAIGIKV
+775 
-787 LGEKIKTTAINNR
+787 
-800 EISINGKNAI
+800 AI
-810 GMYAGSNSTAINAE
+810 GMYAGANSTAINAE
-824 EGVINVGS
+824 KGIINVGS

-848 NKGTINLAQRDG
+848 NNGTINLAQRDG
-860 LTEETKDSIA
+860 LTEETKESIA

-877 KIENSGTIN
+877 KIENNGTIN

-956 FKFNSDS
+956 FEFNSDS

-974 WGNLDATLTRND
+974 WGNLDATLTRNN
-986 KTLAD
+986 KTLGD
-991 YSTDETKENAEVFGK
+991 YSTEETKENAEIFGK
-1006 YYTEESY
+1006 YYAEELY
-1013 KKLSSDAQS
+1013 KNLSSDAQA

-1036 KDLGELKPTIYSNIS
+1036 KNLGELKPTIYSNIS

>member
-16 KNKVS
+16 KNKIS

-40 TACGGGGGSSSQGI
+40 TACGGGGSSQET
-54 IGAPGIKSPDEK
+54 ANTQFPS
-66 PEEDIKTE
+66 EDIKTE
-74 TIDKK
+74 VINKK
-79 NEGYEVVG
+79 NEGYQVVG
-87 KDVKIEGTITG
+87 KDIKIEGTITG
-98 DTSAKS
+98 DSSVKS
-104 LTGITAKNSNVES
+104 LVGITAKNSNVES
-117 HAEITLASEGS
+117 YAEINLAGEEA

-147 GNISLSGKK
+147 GNISLSGKN

-162 KNGVVAENN
+162 ENGVIAENN

-243 IVRESEFDGDYY
+243 IVVENEIEG
-255 YDEDVYSSE
+255 EVYSSE
-264 RGMRANSNSVAIN
+264 KGMRANSNSVAIN

-291 ARESSQGTNNG
+291 ARESSQGTNDG
-302 NIELESLSQDKDNI
+302 NIELESDI
-316 VSSGEYY
+316 IAISGENS
-323 KIVQKQVLSKVR
+323 KTVVSKVR
-335 GMIGIDEGTVVINN
+335 GMRGRDEGTTVTNN
-349 KNIKLAGN
+349 KIIKLAGK

-362 VDREASGINSGN
+362 VDRKASGVNNGSISLISKNEENYGWTEVVGMSADNSK
-374 ITLNSVEI
+374 ITNNGIIDILN
-382 ETEGYSKGFQEYG
+382 GG
-395 IVSDDWQYLEKGK
+395 IGMQGVNN
-408 TFSNLVGM
+408 SNLV
-416 YAKSN
+416 
-421 SKIVNSETGNIVLSG
+421 
-436 TGFGMKALENSIAEN
+436 N
-451 NGTISVEAG
+451 NGTI
-460 KESWNPTISL
+460 TI
-470 ASQEETIYYNWASV
+470 
-484 VGMSGN
+484 
-490 ESEIKNNGTINVLY
+490 
-504 NGIGI
+504 
-509 NGSDSSNILNMGN
+509 D
-522 INIQSNPNE
+522 
-531 KIGDLDNV
+531 
-539 GIALEKGSVGENRGN
+539 GEG
-554 IIIDSNNGMTS
+554 
-565 KIENIGV
+565 
-572 QLIDKES
+572 
-579 SFINNGKIEIEALG
+579 
-593 EHIIGIASERE
+593 
-604 VGGKEIENNGE
+604 
-615 IKVNYL
+615 
-621 TSNKEQQEIA
+621 
-631 IGIAARRSIL
+631 
-641 NNGKIEIKA
+641 
-650 NGTRGIG
+650 
-657 IDSSI
+657 
-662 WENLENEFKREI
+662 
-674 LNEKDAEIIV
+674 
-684 VAGIGK
+684 
-690 GIVANDNDTKGMVSI
+690 
-705 KNEGLISITGL
+705 
-716 LKGENYIT
+716 
-724 NDDIS
+724 
-729 TGIEAF
+729 
-735 SYKENTKGI
+735 
-744 IINNGRIEVEA
+744 
-755 LEGSRG
+755 
-761 IDSFGNDVENNGNI
+761 
-775 NVIGEDAIGIKV
+775 
-787 LGEKIKTTAINNR
+787 
-800 EISINGKNAI
+800 AI
-810 GMYAGSNSTAINAE
+810 GMYAGANSTAINAE
-824 EGVINVGS
+824 KGIINVGS

-848 NKGTINLAQRDG
+848 NNGTINLAQRDG
-860 LTEETKDSIA
+860 LTEETKESIA

-877 KIENSGTIN
+877 KIENNGTIN

-956 FKFNSDS
+956 FEFNSDS

-991 YSTDETKENAEVFGK
+991 YSTEETKENAEIFGK
-1006 YYTEESY
+1006 YYAEELY
-1013 KKLSSDAQS
+1013 KNLSSDAQA

-1036 KDLGELKPTIYSNIS
+1036 KNLGELKPTIYSNIS

-1104 IGAINLGNDIF
+1104 IGAINLGNDIL

-1142 NKMLTYEKFDISLGL
+1142 NKILTYEKFDISLGL

-1178 SDFNSYAVGFTSEIS
+1178 SNFNSYAIGFTSEIS

>member
-16 KNKVS
+16 KNKIS
-21 LNENTVVKILITG
+21 LNENTIVKILITG

-40 TACGGGGGSSSQGI
+40 TACGGGGGSSSQGT
-54 IGAPGIKSPDEK
+54 IGAPGIESPDEK

-79 NEGYEVVG
+79 NEGYQVVG
-87 KDVKIEGTITG
+87 KDIKIEGTITG
-98 DTSAKS
+98 DSSVKS
-104 LTGITAKNSNVES
+104 LVGITAKNSNVES
-117 HAEITLASEGS
+117 YAEINLAGEEA

-135 DGKRAVYTIKNN
+135 DGKRAIYTIKNN
-147 GNISLSGKK
+147 GKISLSGKN

-162 KNGVVAENN
+162 KNGVIAENN
-171 GVITGSGEGK
+171 GTITGSGEGK

-204 GSKGINNKDIIMAGA
+204 GSKGINNKDIIMDGA

-234 NGKISLTSK
+234 NGNISLTSK
-243 IVRESEFDGDYY
+243 IVVENEIEG
-255 YDEDVYSSE
+255 EVYSSE
-264 RGMRANSNSVAIN
+264 RGMRANSNSIAIN

-302 NIELESLSQDKDNI
+302 NIELESEI
-316 VSSGEYY
+316 IASSGENF
-323 KIVQKQVLSKVR
+323 KTLVSKVR
-335 GMIGIDEGTVVINN
+335 GMRGRDEGTTVTNDKI
-349 KNIKLAGN
+349 IKLAGK

-362 VDREASGINSGN
+362 VDRKASGIN
-374 ITLNSVEI
+374 
-382 ETEGYSKGFQEYG
+382 
-395 IVSDDWQYLEKGK
+395 
-408 TFSNLVGM
+408 
-416 YAKSN
+416 
-421 SKIVNSETGNIVLSG
+421 
-436 TGFGMKALENSIAEN
+436 
-451 NGTISVEAG
+451 NGS
-460 KESWNPTISL
+460 ISL
-470 ASQEETIYYNWASV
+470 ISKNEENYGWTEV
-484 VGMSGN
+484 VGMSADN
-490 ESEIKNNGTINVLY
+490 SKITNNGIIDILNG
-504 NGIGI
+504 GIGMQGV
-509 NGSDSSNILNMGN
+509 NNSSI
-522 INIQSNPNE
+522 
-531 KIGDLDNV
+531 
-539 GIALEKGSVGENRGN
+539 
-554 IIIDSNNGMTS
+554 
-565 KIENIGV
+565 
-572 QLIDKES
+572 
-579 SFINNGKIEIEALG
+579 INNGKI
-593 EHIIGIASERE
+593 
-604 VGGKEIENNGE
+604 N
-615 IKVNYL
+615 
-621 TSNKEQQEIA
+621 
-631 IGIAARRSIL
+631 
-641 NNGKIEIKA
+641 
-650 NGTRGIG
+650 
-657 IDSSI
+657 ID
-662 WENLENEFKREI
+662 
-674 LNEKDAEIIV
+674 
-684 VAGIGK
+684 
-690 GIVANDNDTKGMVSI
+690 
-705 KNEGLISITGL
+705 
-716 LKGENYIT
+716 GEN
-724 NDDIS
+724 S
-729 TGIEAF
+729 
-735 SYKENTKGI
+735 
-744 IINNGRIEVEA
+744 
-755 LEGSRG
+755 
-761 IDSFGNDVENNGNI
+761 
-775 NVIGEDAIGIKV
+775 
-787 LGEKIKTTAINNR
+787 
-800 EISINGKNAI
+800 I

-860 LTEETKDSIA
+860 LTEETKESIA

-877 KIENSGTIN
+877 KIENNGTIN

-915 AKTAKLDG
+915 VKTAKLDG
-923 NVVVSTQITK
+923 NIVVSTQITK

-1321 DNTFVTVSLGYKF
+1321 DDTFVTVSLGYKF

>member
-40 TACGGGGGSSSQGI
+40 TACGGGGSSQET
-54 IGAPGIKSPDEK
+54 ANTQSPS
-66 PEEDIKTE
+66 EDIKTE
-74 TIDKK
+74 VINKK
-79 NEGYEVVG
+79 NEGYQVVG
-87 KDVKIEGTITG
+87 KDIKIEGTITG
-98 DTSAKS
+98 DSSVKS
-104 LTGITAKNSNVES
+104 LVGITAKNSNVES
-117 HAEITLASEGS
+117 YAKINLTGEEA

-147 GNISLSGKK
+147 GNISLSGKN

-162 KNGVVAENN
+162 ENGVIAENN

-243 IVRESEFDGDYY
+243 IVVENEIEG
-255 YDEDVYSSE
+255 EVYSSE
-264 RGMRANSNSVAIN
+264 KGMRASSNSVAIN

-302 NIELESLSQDKDNI
+302 NIELESDI
-316 VSSGEYY
+316 IASSGENS
-323 KIVQKQVLSKVR
+323 KTVVSKVR
-335 GMIGIDEGTVVINN
+335 GMRGRDEGTTVTNDKI
-349 KNIKLAGN
+349 IKLAGK

-362 VDREASGINSGN
+362 VDRKASGVNNGSISLISKNEENYGW
-374 ITLNSVEI
+374 
-382 ETEGYSKGFQEYG
+382 TE
-395 IVSDDWQYLEKGK
+395 V
-408 TFSNLVGM
+408 VGM
-416 YAKSN
+416 SADN
-421 SKIVNSETGNIVLSG
+421 SKIT
-436 TGFGMKALENSIAEN
+436 N
-451 NGTISVEAG
+451 NGTIDILNGGIGMQGINNS
-460 KESWNPTISL
+460 SL
-470 ASQEETIYYNWASV
+470 V
-484 VGMSGN
+484 
-490 ESEIKNNGTINVLY
+490 NNGTIT
-504 NGIGI
+504 I
-509 NGSDSSNILNMGN
+509 D
-522 INIQSNPNE
+522 
-531 KIGDLDNV
+531 
-539 GIALEKGSVGENRGN
+539 GEG
-554 IIIDSNNGMTS
+554 
-565 KIENIGV
+565 
-572 QLIDKES
+572 
-579 SFINNGKIEIEALG
+579 
-593 EHIIGIASERE
+593 
-604 VGGKEIENNGE
+604 
-615 IKVNYL
+615 
-621 TSNKEQQEIA
+621 
-631 IGIAARRSIL
+631 
-641 NNGKIEIKA
+641 
-650 NGTRGIG
+650 
-657 IDSSI
+657 
-662 WENLENEFKREI
+662 
-674 LNEKDAEIIV
+674 
-684 VAGIGK
+684 
-690 GIVANDNDTKGMVSI
+690 
-705 KNEGLISITGL
+705 
-716 LKGENYIT
+716 
-724 NDDIS
+724 
-729 TGIEAF
+729 
-735 SYKENTKGI
+735 
-744 IINNGRIEVEA
+744 
-755 LEGSRG
+755 
-761 IDSFGNDVENNGNI
+761 
-775 NVIGEDAIGIKV
+775 
-787 LGEKIKTTAINNR
+787 
-800 EISINGKNAI
+800 AI
-810 GMYAGSNSTAINAE
+810 GMYAGANSTAINAE
-824 EGVINVGS
+824 KGIINVGS

-848 NKGTINLAQRDG
+848 NNGTINLAQRDG
-860 LTEETKDSIA
+860 LTEETKESIA

-877 KIENSGTIN
+877 KIENNGTIN

-991 YSTDETKENAEVFGK
+991 YSTDETKENAEIFGK
-1006 YYTEESY
+1006 YYAEELY
-1013 KKLSSDAQS
+1013 KNLSSDAQA

>member
-1 MLNIRNEEKNLKRYL
+1 
-16 KNKVS
+16 
-21 LNENTVVKILITG
+21 
-34 TLAFTL
+34 
-40 TACGGGGGSSSQGI
+40 
-54 IGAPGIKSPDEK
+54 
-66 PEEDIKTE
+66 
-74 TIDKK
+74 
-79 NEGYEVVG
+79 
-87 KDVKIEGTITG
+87 
-98 DTSAKS
+98 
-104 LTGITAKNSNVES
+104 
-117 HAEITLASEGS
+117 
-128 IGISGTT
+128 
-135 DGKRAVYTIKNN
+135 
-147 GNISLSGKK
+147 
-156 SIGMYA
+156 MYA
-162 KNGVVAENN
+162 ENGVIAENN

-181 YQHKNDGTV
+181 YQQKNDGTV
-190 IEDSFGTIGIGVIN
+190 IEDSIGTIGIGAIN

-219 YTTGMYAENNSTIEN
+219 YTTGMYAEENSTIEN
-234 NGKISLTSK
+234 NGNISLTSK
-243 IVRESEFDGDYY
+243 IVVENEIEG
-255 YDEDVYSSE
+255 EVYSSE
-264 RGMRANSNSVAIN
+264 RGMRANSNSIAIN

-291 ARESSQGTNNG
+291 ARESSQGTNDG
-302 NIELESLSQDKDNI
+302 NIELESDI
-316 VSSGEYY
+316 IAISGENS
-323 KIVQKQVLSKVR
+323 KTVVSKVR
-335 GMIGIDEGTVVINN
+335 GMRGRDEGTTVTNN
-349 KNIKLAGN
+349 KIIKLAGK

-362 VDREASGINSGN
+362 VDRKASGVNNGSISLISKNEENYGW
-374 ITLNSVEI
+374 
-382 ETEGYSKGFQEYG
+382 TE
-395 IVSDDWQYLEKGK
+395 V
-408 TFSNLVGM
+408 VGM
-416 YAKSN
+416 SADN
-421 SKIVNSETGNIVLSG
+421 SKIT
-436 TGFGMKALENSIAEN
+436 N
-451 NGTISVEAG
+451 NGTIDILNGGIGMQGINNS
-460 KESWNPTISL
+460 SL
-470 ASQEETIYYNWASV
+470 V
-484 VGMSGN
+484 
-490 ESEIKNNGTINVLY
+490 NNGTIN
-504 NGIGI
+504 I
-509 NGSDSSNILNMGN
+509 D
-522 INIQSNPNE
+522 
-531 KIGDLDNV
+531 
-539 GIALEKGSVGENRGN
+539 GEN
-554 IIIDSNNGMTS
+554 S
-565 KIENIGV
+565 
-572 QLIDKES
+572 
-579 SFINNGKIEIEALG
+579 
-593 EHIIGIASERE
+593 
-604 VGGKEIENNGE
+604 
-615 IKVNYL
+615 
-621 TSNKEQQEIA
+621 
-631 IGIAARRSIL
+631 
-641 NNGKIEIKA
+641 
-650 NGTRGIG
+650 
-657 IDSSI
+657 
-662 WENLENEFKREI
+662 
-674 LNEKDAEIIV
+674 
-684 VAGIGK
+684 
-690 GIVANDNDTKGMVSI
+690 
-705 KNEGLISITGL
+705 
-716 LKGENYIT
+716 
-724 NDDIS
+724 
-729 TGIEAF
+729 
-735 SYKENTKGI
+735 
-744 IINNGRIEVEA
+744 
-755 LEGSRG
+755 
-761 IDSFGNDVENNGNI
+761 
-775 NVIGEDAIGIKV
+775 
-787 LGEKIKTTAINNR
+787 
-800 EISINGKNAI
+800 I
-810 GMYAGSNSTAINAE
+810 GMYAGSNSTAINTE
-824 EGVINVGS
+824 KGVINVGS

-886 IDGDLNLTTGKNSSY
+886 IDGDLNLITGKNSSY

-923 NVVVSTQITK
+923 NIVVSTQITK

-963 LLYDATAKTDT
+963 LLYDATAKTDA

-1071 LGENEYNFAFIGD
+1071 LGENDYNFAFIGD

-1224 SLNVAMDS
+1224 SLNVTMNS

-1238 LPKVGIGI
+1238 SPKVGIGV
-1246 GNKFNNLR
+1246 GNKFNNLK

-1290 ENTLVTTKV
+1290 ENALVTTKV

-1306 TLSLTGT
+1306 TLSLAGT

>member
-40 TACGGGGGSSSQGI
+40 TACGGGGSSQET
-54 IGAPGIKSPDEK
+54 ANTQSPS
-66 PEEDIKTE
+66 EDIKTE
-74 TIDKK
+74 VINKK
-79 NEGYEVVG
+79 NEGYQVVG
-87 KDVKIEGTITG
+87 KDIKIEGTITG
-98 DTSAKS
+98 DSSVKS
-104 LTGITAKNSNVES
+104 LVGITAKNSNVES
-117 HAEITLASEGS
+117 YAEINLAGEEA

-135 DGKRAVYTIKNN
+135 DGKRAIYTIKNN
-147 GNISLSGKK
+147 GKISLSGKN

-162 KNGVVAENN
+162 ENGVIAENN
-171 GVITGSGEGK
+171 GTITGSGEGK

-243 IVRESEFDGDYY
+243 IVVENEIEG
-255 YDEDVYSSE
+255 EVYSSE
-264 RGMRANSNSVAIN
+264 KGMRASSNSVAIN

-302 NIELESLSQDKDNI
+302 NIELESDI
-316 VSSGEYY
+316 IASSGENS
-323 KIVQKQVLSKVR
+323 KTVVSKVR
-335 GMIGIDEGTVVINN
+335 GMRGRDEGTTVTNDKI
-349 KNIKLAGN
+349 IKLAGK

-362 VDREASGINSGN
+362 VDRKASGVNNGSISLISKNEENYGW
-374 ITLNSVEI
+374 
-382 ETEGYSKGFQEYG
+382 TE
-395 IVSDDWQYLEKGK
+395 V
-408 TFSNLVGM
+408 VGM
-416 YAKSN
+416 SADN
-421 SKIVNSETGNIVLSG
+421 SKIT
-436 TGFGMKALENSIAEN
+436 N
-451 NGTISVEAG
+451 NGTIDILNGGIGMQGINNS
-460 KESWNPTISL
+460 SL
-470 ASQEETIYYNWASV
+470 V
-484 VGMSGN
+484 
-490 ESEIKNNGTINVLY
+490 NNGTIN
-504 NGIGI
+504 I
-509 NGSDSSNILNMGN
+509 D
-522 INIQSNPNE
+522 
-531 KIGDLDNV
+531 
-539 GIALEKGSVGENRGN
+539 GEN
-554 IIIDSNNGMTS
+554 S
-565 KIENIGV
+565 
-572 QLIDKES
+572 
-579 SFINNGKIEIEALG
+579 
-593 EHIIGIASERE
+593 
-604 VGGKEIENNGE
+604 
-615 IKVNYL
+615 
-621 TSNKEQQEIA
+621 
-631 IGIAARRSIL
+631 
-641 NNGKIEIKA
+641 
-650 NGTRGIG
+650 
-657 IDSSI
+657 
-662 WENLENEFKREI
+662 
-674 LNEKDAEIIV
+674 
-684 VAGIGK
+684 
-690 GIVANDNDTKGMVSI
+690 
-705 KNEGLISITGL
+705 
-716 LKGENYIT
+716 
-724 NDDIS
+724 
-729 TGIEAF
+729 
-735 SYKENTKGI
+735 
-744 IINNGRIEVEA
+744 
-755 LEGSRG
+755 
-761 IDSFGNDVENNGNI
+761 
-775 NVIGEDAIGIKV
+775 
-787 LGEKIKTTAINNR
+787 
-800 EISINGKNAI
+800 I
-810 GMYAGSNSTAINAE
+810 GMYAGSNSTAINTE
-824 EGVINVGS
+824 KGVINVGS

-991 YSTDETKENAEVFGK
+991 YSTDETKENTEVFGK

-1284 LENDNL
+1284 LENNNL

>member
-16 KNKVS
+16 KNKIS

-40 TACGGGGGSSSQGI
+40 TACGGGGSSQET
-54 IGAPGIKSPDEK
+54 ANTQSPS
-66 PEEDIKTE
+66 EDIKTE
-74 TIDKK
+74 VINKK
-79 NEGYEVVG
+79 NEGYQVVG
-87 KDVKIEGTITG
+87 KDIKIEGTITG
-98 DTSAKS
+98 DSSVKS
-104 LTGITAKNSNVES
+104 LVGITAKNSNVES
-117 HAEITLASEGS
+117 YAEITLASEGA

-147 GNISLSGKK
+147 GNISLSGKE

-162 KNGVVAENN
+162 ENGVIAENN
-171 GVITGSGEGK
+171 GAITGSGEGK

-243 IVRESEFDGDYY
+243 IVVENEIEG
-255 YDEDVYSSE
+255 EVYSSE
-264 RGMRANSNSVAIN
+264 KGMRASSNSVAIN

-302 NIELESLSQDKDNI
+302 NIELESDI
-316 VSSGEYY
+316 IASSGENF
-323 KIVQKQVLSKVR
+323 KTVVSKVR
-335 GMIGIDEGTVVINN
+335 GMRGRDEGTTVTNDKI
-349 KNIKLAGN
+349 IKLAGK

-362 VDREASGINSGN
+362 VDRKASGINNGSISLISKNEENYGWTEVVGMSAN
-374 ITLNSVEI
+374 NSKITNNGIIDILN
-382 ETEGYSKGFQEYG
+382 GG
-395 IVSDDWQYLEKGK
+395 IGMQGVNN
-408 TFSNLVGM
+408 SNLV
-416 YAKSN
+416 
-421 SKIVNSETGNIVLSG
+421 
-436 TGFGMKALENSIAEN
+436 N
-451 NGTISVEAG
+451 NGTI
-460 KESWNPTISL
+460 TI
-470 ASQEETIYYNWASV
+470 
-484 VGMSGN
+484 
-490 ESEIKNNGTINVLY
+490 
-504 NGIGI
+504 
-509 NGSDSSNILNMGN
+509 D
-522 INIQSNPNE
+522 
-531 KIGDLDNV
+531 
-539 GIALEKGSVGENRGN
+539 GEG
-554 IIIDSNNGMTS
+554 
-565 KIENIGV
+565 
-572 QLIDKES
+572 
-579 SFINNGKIEIEALG
+579 
-593 EHIIGIASERE
+593 
-604 VGGKEIENNGE
+604 
-615 IKVNYL
+615 
-621 TSNKEQQEIA
+621 
-631 IGIAARRSIL
+631 
-641 NNGKIEIKA
+641 
-650 NGTRGIG
+650 
-657 IDSSI
+657 
-662 WENLENEFKREI
+662 
-674 LNEKDAEIIV
+674 
-684 VAGIGK
+684 
-690 GIVANDNDTKGMVSI
+690 
-705 KNEGLISITGL
+705 
-716 LKGENYIT
+716 
-724 NDDIS
+724 
-729 TGIEAF
+729 
-735 SYKENTKGI
+735 
-744 IINNGRIEVEA
+744 
-755 LEGSRG
+755 
-761 IDSFGNDVENNGNI
+761 
-775 NVIGEDAIGIKV
+775 
-787 LGEKIKTTAINNR
+787 
-800 EISINGKNAI
+800 AI
-810 GMYAGSNSTAINAE
+810 GMYAGANSTAINAE
-824 EGVINVGS
+824 KGIINVGS

-848 NKGTINLAQRDG
+848 NNGTINLAQRNG
-860 LTEETKDSIA
+860 LTEETKESIA

-877 KIENSGTIN
+877 KIENNGTIN

-956 FKFNSDS
+956 FEFNSDS

-986 KTLAD
+986 KILAD

-1006 YYTEESY
+1006 YYAEELY
-1013 KKLSSDAQS
+1013 KNLSSDAQA

-1028 TSSKENLN
+1028 TRSKENLN
-1036 KDLGELKPTIYSNIS
+1036 KNLGELKPTIYSNIS